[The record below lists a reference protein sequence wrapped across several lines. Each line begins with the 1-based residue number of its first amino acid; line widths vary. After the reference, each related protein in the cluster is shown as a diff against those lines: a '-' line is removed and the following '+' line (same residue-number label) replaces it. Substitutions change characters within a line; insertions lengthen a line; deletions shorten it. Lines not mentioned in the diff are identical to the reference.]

1 MSKANN
7 LLHIVD
13 FKTEQ
18 IIGVIKEQDYW
29 DDLRQWDLKDNKD
42 KFEFTTADGTKI
54 AASLIQQNLVV
65 KQTRDGTFVSYIIT
79 EVEQDTTG
87 RPKKI
92 YALGEHT
99 KLKKATVIK
108 PQTLQATTVNEST
121 NFALQGTEWKRGIT
135 EFVGIRTIHIK
146 DFTNPL
152 DLLKQIASTF
162 ELEIRFRTEILG
174 SFIVGRYVD
183 LVKKVGRDN
192 GKEFLLGKDVQG
204 IRRIENS
211 QDVVTALVGVGP
223 QNSETGEFLT
233 FEEINNGKLYVGNND
248 ALQRWSKDGKHL
260 FDIYSP
266 QTEDQDMTKQRL
278 KQLTEAELKKRIDSS
293 TSYEVSAVALEKVFG
308 LSHESVRKGD
318 KVRIK
323 DTGFSPPLFLEARLI
338 AADECDTDPSKDKY
352 IFGNYREIKDT
363 RSLIDRLYAQIM
375 GSLSNKA
382 SKELLDMLDK
392 KLQENVKET
401 EVIRKESEAA
411 KKIAEQ
417 VAENLKNNTV
427 YIIEGINP
435 PTANLKDRKT
445 LWQDIS
451 KGKPGILKLWKD
463 GKWDPVVPD
472 VESVKKETLEQVS
485 KDIESTK
492 SEINQ
497 KVQSVEGK
505 AQEIVKQ
512 ISDVQKQVND
522 KVDQTWINTQLKDK
536 ADKAGV
542 YTKDEIKDGFIGK
555 QIYETDKQGNVKK
568 FQEISTSFEQTNEA
582 IKSKAEK
589 QSVTDLGNNLSQVSK
604 VANEAKQT
612 AEGNTS
618 TITSVQATVN
628 KINDDVTNLLIDSG
642 TFEGAGVI
650 NVNFPERW
658 YLKGSGTKISA
669 DVFQGSAVFE
679 TQSSW
684 SGIGYNFK
692 DLINREVLKVGD
704 KVNFSFYA
712 RLKGLPAGETRPH
725 VFFFRGSASGTRWTD
740 LNSDWKRYS
749 VTFTINADM
758 MGTSGNVVES
768 FIRTEIE
775 ANTGATVWYQQSQ
788 PQLTI
793 GDKLYTW
800 RTAPEDNATIVKKS
814 NEIKQTV
821 DSNISTIQNIQKD
834 QGKLTERITKSEQTA
849 DGFKTSIES
858 LTKKDTDISNKLNT
872 VEQTVEGTKK
882 TISDVQQT
890 TNGLSKTTTEI
901 KEEAGKISTK
911 LEQVE
916 ARTVGG
922 ENWLINT
929 GRNQKPQ
936 TIGMSGG
943 ALVNKA
949 GQAFSEDYII
959 LECTDH
965 TDSFYQFHLD
975 NTKMGDYEKGKD
987 MTCSIDLQNDVPI
1000 DLIVFQFINGV
1011 WTENLYNRFLVANWS
1026 RRSFT
1031 FKIDERA
1038 TGWGLRLRFERNAN
1052 SKGKKVRFKKAKL
1065 EKGSVPTDFSKSTYE
1080 LEQSVDGIKET
1091 VTKVENNQNGFD
1103 KRVTAVEKTAEGISQ
1118 NVTKIQETQTAQ
1130 GKQIFEAQST
1140 IKQHSDALDLTVK
1153 MKDVENY
1160 VGGLGSINEI
1170 RDAGFTQG
1178 NKYWGW
1184 ATGHSIDPN
1193 LKYKGY
1199 NSFSMHTTGQAQDV
1213 WWGAFSQFIE
1223 CSPNEDIVIS
1233 AYFNTDGKVPIDNG
1247 VFIEM
1252 EFWQSNKTNRIST
1265 ARERVQIVNNTW
1277 IRAICT
1283 AKAPAGTGFV
1293 RFRPYVQRNGRAW
1306 FCMPMLQRGKVA
1318 TEFWLHPKDQT
1329 DADKMIEDIANRVAT
1344 KDYDK
1349 KTTEL
1354 ERLISANTEG
1364 IKLAAVKNEVY
1375 TKQQADGRY
1384 ADKAY
1389 VEKQEGRIEVT
1400 EKAITSTVQK
1410 GDIISAINQT
1420 AEKISIS
1427 VSKLDINA
1435 DTVVKW
1441 LTAKGID
1448 ADVIKISGDKVTIDK
1463 NGITAKM
1470 ADFFFEDERG
1480 QKFSVTPRKNLIP
1493 DHDFSHISFKNFNNY
1508 FLKIEYSPTW
1518 TIMSNPYIEK
1528 PVVNNYEPMVNPLR
1542 IDLSNWIRFTLF
1554 DGVKPGKKYTLSAHF
1569 RATTNDNRV
1578 NITNKP
1584 IMRAVFGKYNGDTPV
1599 ELGRASKTYDAP
1611 SIQTGKIVRYAL
1623 TFTVPSNYV
1632 EGNGYVYIDL
1642 FGEGLLNNMQAIA
1655 VSGVQLVEGDVPSV
1669 YNWDTT
1675 HGELVNGTL
1684 PFSTIALGTKDNV
1697 IYHNHVN
1704 KWNYMN
1710 APLEIISN
1718 GEMMA
1723 LVGDDRAGL
1732 SFYPRGGG
1740 ERRSYIG
1747 HIYNN
1752 ENRFRI
1758 ESKDP
1763 VATTQSIEC
1772 NGINVCGGYFGAN
1785 AGSIHY
1791 TNGSLGLGWYF
1802 HDGRWNYVDFTN
1814 MTSRT

>member
-392 KLQENVKET
+392 KLQENIKET

-427 YIIEGINP
+427 DIIEGVNP
-435 PTANLKDRKT
+435 PTENLKDRKT

-472 VESVKKETLEQVS
+472 VESVKKETWEQVN
-485 KDIESTK
+485 KGIQSTK
-492 SEINQ
+492 EELNKKVEEAQNETSGQFKQVKENLQEVSLTIKNVQNSQGEIN
-497 KVQSVEGK
+497 KTVSEMK
-505 AQEIVKQ
+505 
-512 ISDVQKQVND
+512 
-522 KVDQTWINTQLKDK
+522 
-536 ADKAGV
+536 
-542 YTKDEIKDGFIGK
+542 
-555 QIYETDKQGNVKK
+555 
-568 FQEISTSFEQTNEA
+568 QTNE
-582 IKSKAEK
+582 
-589 QSVTDLGNNLSQVSK
+589 G
-604 VANEAKQT
+604 
-612 AEGNTS
+612 
-618 TITSVQATVN
+618 
-628 KINDDVTNLLIDSG
+628 
-642 TFEGAGVI
+642 F
-650 NVNFPERW
+650 
-658 YLKGSGTKISA
+658 
-669 DVFQGSAVFE
+669 
-679 TQSSW
+679 
-684 SGIGYNFK
+684 
-692 DLINREVLKVGD
+692 
-704 KVNFSFYA
+704 
-712 RLKGLPAGETRPH
+712 
-725 VFFFRGSASGTRWTD
+725 
-740 LNSDWKRYS
+740 
-749 VTFTINADM
+749 
-758 MGTSGNVVES
+758 
-768 FIRTEIE
+768 
-775 ANTGATVWYQQSQ
+775 
-788 PQLTI
+788 
-793 GDKLYTW
+793 
-800 RTAPEDNATIVKKS
+800 
-814 NEIKQTV
+814 
-821 DSNISTIQNIQKD
+821 
-834 QGKLTERITKSEQTA
+834 TKSIA
-849 DGFKTSIES
+849 S
-858 LTKKDTDISNKLNT
+858 LTKKDGEITGKLNT
-872 VEQTVEGTKK
+872 VVETSEGTKK
-882 TISDVQQT
+882 IISEVQQT
-890 TNGLSKTTTEI
+890 TNDLKKTTTEI
-901 KEEAGKISTK
+901 TEKAGKISEK
-911 LEQVE
+911 LESVE
-916 ARTVGG
+916 KKVDNDKAGG
-922 ENWLINT
+922 RNLLLDSNVKYEKTDYLINQY
-929 GRNQKPQ
+929 N
-936 TIGMSGG
+936 S
-943 ALVNKA
+943 
-949 GQAFSEDYII
+949 
-959 LECTDH
+959 
-965 TDSFYQFHLD
+965 
-975 NTKMGDYEKGKD
+975 
-987 MTCSIDLQNDVPI
+987 
-1000 DLIVFQFINGV
+1000 
-1011 WTENLYNRFLVANWS
+1011 TENFSTGEEY
-1026 RRSFT
+1026 T
-1031 FKIDERA
+1031 FVI
-1038 TGWGLRLRFERNAN
+1038 
-1052 SKGKKVRFKKAKL
+1052 
-1065 EKGSVPTDFSKSTYE
+1065 KGSVLQGQKFGIWQNGGSNNVGYATNLYANGITYVTFKAVATTSGNERKLSLYNFPSNTTKAVVEWVALYKGNKPQDWTPAPENQVTTDDFTKKTTEIEKS
-1080 LEQSVDGIKET
+1080 VNGIKET
-1091 VTKVENNQNGFD
+1091 VTKVDNNQSGFD
-1103 KRVTAVEKTAEGISQ
+1103 KRVTAVEKTAEGVSQ
-1118 NVTKIQETQTAQ
+1118 NVGKLQETQTAQ
-1130 GKQIFEAQST
+1130 GKQISDAQST
-1140 IKQHSDALDLTVK
+1140 IKQHSDALQMAVK

-1160 VGGLGSINEI
+1160 VGGIGSINEI

-1199 NSFSMHTTGQAQDV
+1199 NSFSMNTTGQTQDV
-1213 WWGAFSQFIE
+1213 WWGAFSQFID
-1223 CSPNEDIVIS
+1223 CSPNEDIVTS

-1247 VFIEM
+1247 VFIEL
-1252 EFWQSNKTNRIST
+1252 EFWQSNKATRIST
-1265 ARERVQIVNNTW
+1265 ARERVQIINNTW
-1277 IRAICT
+1277 VRAICT

-1354 ERLISANTEG
+1354 ERLISANAEG

-1623 TFTVPSNYV
+1623 TFTVPNNYV

-1684 PFSTIALGTKDNV
+1684 PFSTIALGTRDNT
-1697 IYHNHVN
+1697 IRYNHVN
-1704 KWNYMN
+1704 GWNYMN
-1710 APLEIISN
+1710 APLEIVSN

-1723 LVGDDRAGL
+1723 LVGTDRAGL

-1747 HIYNN
+1747 HLYNN

>member
-18 IIGVIKEQDYW
+18 IIGVLKEQHYW
-29 DDLRQWDLKDNKD
+29 DDKRQWELKNNVD
-42 KFEFTTADGTKI
+42 KLEFTVSDGTKES
-54 AASLIQQNLVV
+54 AKLMQQNLIV

-87 RPKKI
+87 RPKKV

-108 PQTLQATTVNEST
+108 PQTLQAST
-121 NFALQGTEWKRGIT
+121 INQSVDFALEGTEWKRGIT
-135 EFVGIRTIHIK
+135 EYSGIRTINIK

-162 ELEIRFRTEILG
+162 ELEIRFKTEILG

-183 LVKKVGRDN
+183 LVKKDGRDN
-192 GKEFLLGKDVQG
+192 GKEFVLGKDVQG
-204 IRRIENS
+204 IRRIESS

-233 FEEINNGKLYVGNND
+233 FEDINNGKLYVGNND

-293 TSYEVSAVALEKVFG
+293 TSYEVNAVALEEVFG

-318 KVRIK
+318 TVRIK

-352 IFGNYREIKDT
+352 IFGNYREIQDT
-363 RSLIDRLYAQIM
+363 RSLIDRLYAQII

-401 EVIRKESEAA
+401 ETIRKESEAA

-427 YIIEGINP
+427 DIIEGINP

-445 LWQDIS
+445 LWQDIG

-472 VESVKKETLEQVS
+472 VESVKKETLTQVS
-485 KDIESTK
+485 KDIEATK
-492 SEINQ
+492 SELNQ
-497 KVQSVEGK
+497 KVQEVQKQATGQFNE
-505 AQEIVKQ
+505 VKESLQ
-512 ISDVQKQVND
+512 GVSRTISDVQN
-522 KVDQTWINTQLKDK
+522 
-536 ADKAGV
+536 
-542 YTKDEIKDGFIGK
+542 
-555 QIYETDKQGNVKK
+555 KQGEIDKK
-568 FQEISTSFEQTNEA
+568 VTKFEQ
-582 IKSKAEK
+582 
-589 QSVTDLGNNLSQVSK
+589 
-604 VANEAKQT
+604 
-612 AEGNTS
+612 
-618 TITSVQATVN
+618 
-628 KINDDVTNLLIDSG
+628 
-642 TFEGAGVI
+642 
-650 NVNFPERW
+650 
-658 YLKGSGTKISA
+658 
-669 DVFQGSAVFE
+669 
-679 TQSSW
+679 
-684 SGIGYNFK
+684 
-692 DLINREVLKVGD
+692 
-704 KVNFSFYA
+704 
-712 RLKGLPAGETRPH
+712 
-725 VFFFRGSASGTRWTD
+725 
-740 LNSDWKRYS
+740 
-749 VTFTINADM
+749 
-758 MGTSGNVVES
+758 
-768 FIRTEIE
+768 
-775 ANTGATVWYQQSQ
+775 
-788 PQLTI
+788 
-793 GDKLYTW
+793 
-800 RTAPEDNATIVKKS
+800 
-814 NEIKQTV
+814 
-821 DSNISTIQNIQKD
+821 DSN
-834 QGKLTERITKSEQTA
+834 
-849 DGFKTSIES
+849 GFKLSIES

-901 KEEAGKISTK
+901 KEEAGNISTK

-929 GRNQKPQ
+929 GPNERPQ
-936 TIGMSGG
+936 TIGMIGG
-943 ALVNKA
+943 AVLNKVTSFVQPGEYVA
-949 GQAFSEDYII
+949 I
-959 LECTDH
+959 ECQDH
-965 TDSFYQFHLD
+965 TDAFYQFHLD
-975 NTKMGDYEKGKD
+975 NTKIGDFEKGKD
-987 MTCSIDLQNDVPI
+987 ITISLDLQNDVLLDFI
-1000 DLIVFQFINGV
+1000 LFQYINGS
-1011 WTENLYNRFLVANWS
+1011 WS
-1026 RRSFT
+1026 ESVQKPVPAKDWRRESWT
-1031 FKIDERA
+1031 FKIDVRA
-1038 TGWGLRLRFERNAN
+1038 TGWGFRIRFARNEA
-1052 SKGKKVRFKKAKL
+1052 SKGKRFRFKKAKL

-1080 LEQSVDGIKET
+1080 LEQSVTGIKET
-1091 VTKVENNQNGFD
+1091 VTKVDNNQSGFD
-1103 KRVTAVEKTAEGISQ
+1103 KRVTAVEKTADGVSQ
-1118 NVTKIQETQTAQ
+1118 NVGKLLETQTAQ
-1130 GKQIFEAQST
+1130 GKQISDAQST
-1140 IKQHSDALDLTVK
+1140 IKQHSNALDLTVK

-1199 NSFSMHTTGQAQDV
+1199 NSFSMNTTGQIQDV
-1213 WWGAFSQFIE
+1213 WWGAFSQFID
-1223 CSPNEDIVIS
+1223 CFPNEDIVTS

-1247 VFIEM
+1247 VFIEL
-1252 EFWQSNKTNRIST
+1252 EFWQSNKTTRIST
-1265 ARERVQIVNNTW
+1265 ARERVQIINNTW
-1277 IRAICT
+1277 VRAICT

-1349 KTTEL
+1349 KVTEL
-1354 ERLISANTEG
+1354 ERSISATEKGVSIITGKQETFMNETYNAYVKKTESRLEVLDEG
-1364 IKLAAVKNEVY
+1364 ILAQILKDGIMTSINMSPGTVTIDAQKLN
-1375 TKQQADGRY
+1375 
-1384 ADKAY
+1384 
-1389 VEKQEGRIEVT
+1389 
-1400 EKAITSTVQK
+1400 
-1410 GDIISAINQT
+1410 
-1420 AEKISIS
+1420 
-1427 VSKLDINA
+1427 INA
-1435 DTVVKW
+1435 DTIVKW
-1441 LTAKGID
+1441 LTAKGIN

-1493 DHDFSHISFKNFNNY
+1493 DHDFSHISFQTFNNY

-1528 PVVNNYEPMVNPLR
+1528 PVVNNYEPMVNPMR

-1675 HGELVNGTL
+1675 HGQLVNGTL

-1723 LVGDDRAGL
+1723 LVGTDRAGL

-1763 VATTQSIEC
+1763 IATTQSIEC
-1772 NGINVCGGYFGAN
+1772 NGINVGGGYFGFN

-1802 HDGRWNYVDFTN
+1802 HDGRWNYVNFTN

>member
-29 DDLRQWDLKDNKD
+29 DDLRQWELKDNKD
-42 KFEFTTADGTKI
+42 KFEFATADGTKI

-79 EVEQDTTG
+79 EVEQDSTG

-121 NFALQGTEWKRGIT
+121 DFALQGTEWKRGIT
-135 EFVGIRTIHIK
+135 KFVGIRTIHIK
-146 DFTNPL
+146 NFTNPL

-162 ELEIRFRTEILG
+162 ELEIRFRTEIMG
-174 SFIVGRYVD
+174 SFIVGRYID

-318 KVRIK
+318 TVRIK

-427 YIIEGINP
+427 DIIEGVNP

-463 GKWDPVVPD
+463 GKWDPVIPD
-472 VESVKKETLEQVS
+472 VESVKKETLAQVS
-485 KDIESTK
+485 KDIEATK
-492 SEINQ
+492 SELNQ
-497 KVQSVEGK
+497 KVQE
-505 AQEIVKQ
+505 AQKQATGQFNEVKESLQ
-512 ISDVQKQVND
+512 GVSRTISDVQN
-522 KVDQTWINTQLKDK
+522 
-536 ADKAGV
+536 
-542 YTKDEIKDGFIGK
+542 
-555 QIYETDKQGNVKK
+555 KQGEIDKK
-568 FQEISTSFEQTNEA
+568 VTKFEQ
-582 IKSKAEK
+582 
-589 QSVTDLGNNLSQVSK
+589 
-604 VANEAKQT
+604 
-612 AEGNTS
+612 
-618 TITSVQATVN
+618 
-628 KINDDVTNLLIDSG
+628 
-642 TFEGAGVI
+642 
-650 NVNFPERW
+650 
-658 YLKGSGTKISA
+658 
-669 DVFQGSAVFE
+669 
-679 TQSSW
+679 
-684 SGIGYNFK
+684 
-692 DLINREVLKVGD
+692 
-704 KVNFSFYA
+704 
-712 RLKGLPAGETRPH
+712 
-725 VFFFRGSASGTRWTD
+725 
-740 LNSDWKRYS
+740 
-749 VTFTINADM
+749 
-758 MGTSGNVVES
+758 
-768 FIRTEIE
+768 
-775 ANTGATVWYQQSQ
+775 
-788 PQLTI
+788 
-793 GDKLYTW
+793 
-800 RTAPEDNATIVKKS
+800 
-814 NEIKQTV
+814 
-821 DSNISTIQNIQKD
+821 DSN
-834 QGKLTERITKSEQTA
+834 
-849 DGFKTSIES
+849 GFKLSIES

-890 TNGLSKTTTEI
+890 ANDLKKTTTEI
-901 KEEAGKISTK
+901 KEQAGKISEKLTTVETK
-911 LEQVE
+911 VNNDK
-916 ARTVGG
+916 AGG
-922 ENWLINT
+922 RNLLLDSNVKYEKTDYLIN
-929 GRNQKPQ
+929 QY
-936 TIGMSGG
+936 S
-943 ALVNKA
+943 L
-949 GQAFSEDYII
+949 
-959 LECTDH
+959 
-965 TDSFYQFHLD
+965 
-975 NTKMGDYEKGKD
+975 
-987 MTCSIDLQNDVPI
+987 
-1000 DLIVFQFINGV
+1000 
-1011 WTENLYNRFLVANWS
+1011 TENFSTGEEY
-1026 RRSFT
+1026 T
-1031 FKIDERA
+1031 FVI
-1038 TGWGLRLRFERNAN
+1038 
-1052 SKGKKVRFKKAKL
+1052 
-1065 EKGSVPTDFSKSTYE
+1065 KGSVLQGQKFGIWQNGGSNNVGYATSVYANGITYVTFKAVAATGGNERKLSLYNFPSNTTKAVVEWVALYKGNKPQDWTPAPENQVTNDEFTKKATEIEKS
-1080 LEQSVDGIKET
+1080 VNGIKET
-1091 VTKVENNQNGFD
+1091 VTKVDNNQSGFD
-1103 KRVTAVEKTAEGISQ
+1103 KRVTAVEKTAEGVSQ
-1118 NVTKIQETQTAQ
+1118 NVGKLQETQTAQ
-1130 GKQIFEAQST
+1130 GKQISDAQST
-1140 IKQHSDALDLTVK
+1140 IKQHSDALEMAVK

-1160 VGGLGSINEI
+1160 VGGIGSINEI

-1199 NSFSMHTTGQAQDV
+1199 NSFSMNTTGQTQDV
-1213 WWGAFSQFIE
+1213 WWGAFSQFID
-1223 CSPNEDIVIS
+1223 CSPNEDIVTS

-1247 VFIEM
+1247 VFIEL
-1252 EFWQSNKTNRIST
+1252 EFWQSNKATRIST
-1265 ARERVQIVNNTW
+1265 ARERVQIINNTW
-1277 IRAICT
+1277 VRAICT

-1329 DADKMIEDIANRVAT
+1329 NVDKMIEDIADKVAT
-1344 KDYDK
+1344 QDYNK

-1354 ERLISANTEG
+1354 ERLISANAQG
-1364 IKLAAVKNEVY
+1364 ISLAAVKTEVY

-1389 VEKQEGRIEVT
+1389 VEKQAGRIDVT

-1493 DHDFSHISFKNFNNY
+1493 DHDFSHISFNTFNNY

-1528 PVVNNYEPMVNPLR
+1528 PVVNNYEPMVNPMR

-1584 IMRAVFGKYNGDTPV
+1584 IMRAVFGKYNGDTPM

-1642 FGEGLLNNMQAIA
+1642 FGEGLINNMQAIA

-1684 PFSTIALGTKDNV
+1684 PFSTIALGTRDNT
-1697 IYHNHVN
+1697 IRYNHVN
-1704 KWNYMN
+1704 GWNYMN
-1710 APLEIISN
+1710 APLEIVSN

-1723 LVGDDRAGL
+1723 LVGTDRAGL

-1747 HIYNN
+1747 HLYNN

>member
-1 MSKANN
+1 MSKTNN
-7 LLHIVD
+7 LHIVD

-29 DDLRQWDLKDNKD
+29 DDLRQWELKDNKD

-121 NFALQGTEWKRGIT
+121 DFALLGTEWKRGIT

-162 ELEIRFRTEILG
+162 ELEIRLRTEIMG

-183 LVKKVGRDN
+183 VIKKVGRDN

-233 FEEINNGKLYVGNND
+233 FEDINDGKLYVGNND

-278 KQLTEAELKKRIDSS
+278 KQLTEAEVKKRIDSS
-293 TSYEVSAVALEKVFG
+293 TSYEVNAVALEKVFG

-318 KVRIK
+318 TVRIK

-352 IFGNYREIKDT
+352 IFGNYREMKDT

-382 SKELLDMLDK
+382 SKELLDLLDK
-392 KLQENVKET
+392 KLQENVTET

-427 YIIEGINP
+427 DIIEGVNP
-435 PTANLKDRKT
+435 PTENVKDRKT

-463 GKWDPVVPD
+463 GKWNPVVPD

-485 KDIESTK
+485 KDIETTK
-492 SEINQ
+492 SELNQ
-497 KVQSVEGK
+497 KVQE
-505 AQEIVKQ
+505 AQKQATGQFNEVKESLQ
-512 ISDVQKQVND
+512 GVSRTISDVQNEQGEID
-522 KVDQTWINTQLKDK
+522 KKV
-536 ADKAGV
+536 
-542 YTKDEIKDGFIGK
+542 TK
-555 QIYETDKQGNVKK
+555 
-568 FQEISTSFEQTNEA
+568 FEQ
-582 IKSKAEK
+582 
-589 QSVTDLGNNLSQVSK
+589 
-604 VANEAKQT
+604 
-612 AEGNTS
+612 
-618 TITSVQATVN
+618 
-628 KINDDVTNLLIDSG
+628 DS
-642 TFEGAGVI
+642 
-650 NVNFPERW
+650 
-658 YLKGSGTKISA
+658 S
-669 DVFQGSAVFE
+669 
-679 TQSSW
+679 
-684 SGIGYNFK
+684 
-692 DLINREVLKVGD
+692 
-704 KVNFSFYA
+704 
-712 RLKGLPAGETRPH
+712 
-725 VFFFRGSASGTRWTD
+725 
-740 LNSDWKRYS
+740 
-749 VTFTINADM
+749 
-758 MGTSGNVVES
+758 
-768 FIRTEIE
+768 
-775 ANTGATVWYQQSQ
+775 
-788 PQLTI
+788 
-793 GDKLYTW
+793 
-800 RTAPEDNATIVKKS
+800 
-814 NEIKQTV
+814 
-821 DSNISTIQNIQKD
+821 
-834 QGKLTERITKSEQTA
+834 
-849 DGFKTSIES
+849 GFKQSIES
-858 LTKKDTDISNKLNT
+858 LTKKDSEISNKLNT
-872 VEQTVEGTKK
+872 VESTVDGNKKLITSVEKKVDGIDSDVTNLMAGTKELVTPVYFKGGTVKLSQEKFSGNAVVDITGAWHGLSYHIVNLVKPNKIKIGDKVTYSVWARLKDAPDGVKAQHSIYDGLGFAFELPNVDNQWKQFFGTFTVEKKHMEATDQLIRVEPWEWSGGGDRKYIYQQSSPMISVTTKVYPWRPAPEDIGDGNVLTK
-882 TISDVQQT
+882 M
-890 TNGLSKTTTEI
+890 TTEI
-901 KEEAGKISTK
+901 KEQAGKISEKLTSVETK
-911 LEQVE
+911 
-916 ARTVGG
+916 A
-922 ENWLINT
+922 NT
-929 GRNQKPQ
+929 L
-936 TIGMSGG
+936 T
-943 ALVNKA
+943 NKTN
-949 GQAFSEDYII
+949 EI
-959 LECTDH
+959 
-965 TDSFYQFHLD
+965 
-975 NTKMGDYEKGKD
+975 EK
-987 MTCSIDLQNDVPI
+987 
-1000 DLIVFQFINGV
+1000 
-1011 WTENLYNRFLVANWS
+1011 
-1026 RRSFT
+1026 
-1031 FKIDERA
+1031 
-1038 TGWGLRLRFERNAN
+1038 
-1052 SKGKKVRFKKAKL
+1052 
-1065 EKGSVPTDFSKSTYE
+1065 
-1080 LEQSVDGIKET
+1080 SVDGIKET
-1091 VTKVENNQNGFD
+1091 VTKVENNQGGFD
-1103 KRVTAVEKTAEGISQ
+1103 KRVTAVEKTTEGISQ
-1118 NVTKIQETQTAQ
+1118 NVSKLQETQTTQ
-1130 GKQIFEAQST
+1130 GKQITEAQST
-1140 IKQHSDALDLTVK
+1140 IKQHSDALNLAVK
-1153 MKDVENY
+1153 MKDVEDY
-1160 VGGLGSINEI
+1160 VGGI
-1170 RDAGFTQG
+1170 G
-1178 NKYWGW
+1178 NQTVLRNVLWKSDTKYWQLTSN
-1184 ATGHSIDPN
+1184 AARDTQVT
-1193 LKYKGY
+1193 YKGCH
-1199 NSFSMHTTGQAQDV
+1199 SLSVITTGNASNLYK
-1213 WWGAFSQFIE
+1213 GASHDYINAGPGWNYVF
-1223 CSPNEDIVIS
+1223 S
-1233 AYFNTDGKVPIDNG
+1233 AYFYTDNKASIDVG
-1247 VFIEM
+1247 AAIEL
-1252 EFWQSNKTNRIST
+1252 QCYD
-1265 ARERVQIVNNTW
+1265 VNNKMIKNYLQEITISQGTW
-1277 IRAICT
+1277 IRT
-1283 AKAPAGTGFV
+1283 HVAGLLVEGTKKVKVLFWV
-1293 RFRPYVQRNGRAW
+1293 RKNGRLWMAQ
-1306 FCMPMLQRGKVA
+1306 PMLQIGEKPSSFMENPADIAGTDELIEEVGKKVA
-1318 TEFWLHPKDQT
+1318 TL
-1329 DADKMIEDIANRVAT
+1329 
-1344 KDYDK
+1344 DYNQ

-1354 ERLISANTEG
+1354 ERLISANAQG
-1364 IKLAAVKNEVY
+1364 ISLAAVKNEVY
-1375 TKQQADGRY
+1375 TKQQADGKY

-1389 VEKQEGRIEVT
+1389 VEKQAGRIDVT

-1420 AEKISIS
+1420 AEQIQID
-1427 VSKLDINA
+1427 VAKLKINA
-1435 DTVVKW
+1435 DTIVQW

-1470 ADFFFEDERG
+1470 ADFFFEDELG
-1480 QKFSVTPRKNLIP
+1480 QKFSVAPRKNLIP
-1493 DHDFSHISFKNFNNY
+1493 DHDFSHISFNTVNNN

-1528 PVVNNYEPMVNPLR
+1528 PVVNNYEPMVNPMR

-1554 DGVKPGKKYTLSAHF
+1554 EGVKPGKKYTLSAHF

-1623 TFTVPSNYV
+1623 TFIVPSNYV

-1675 HGELVNGTL
+1675 HGQLVNGTL

-1710 APLEIISN
+1710 APIEIISN

-1723 LVGDDRAGL
+1723 LVGTDRAGL

-1772 NGINVCGGYFGAN
+1772 NGINVGGGYFGAN

-1802 HDGRWNYVDFTN
+1802 HDGRWNYVNFTN

>member
-1 MSKANN
+1 MSKTNN

-18 IIGVIKEQDYW
+18 IIGVIKERDYW
-29 DDLRQWDLKDNKD
+29 DDLRQWELKDNKD

-79 EVEQDTTG
+79 EVEQDSTG

-108 PQTLQATTVNEST
+108 PQTLQATTINEST
-121 NFALQGTEWKRGIT
+121 DFALQGTEWKRGIT

-183 LVKKVGRDN
+183 VIKKVGRDN

-260 FDIYSP
+260 FDMYSP

-318 KVRIK
+318 TVRIK

-352 IFGNYREIKDT
+352 IFGNYREIQDT

-375 GSLSNKA
+375 DSLSNKA
-382 SKELLDMLDK
+382 SKELLDALDK

-401 EVIRKESEAA
+401 ETIRKESEAA

-427 YIIEGINP
+427 DIIEGVNP

-451 KGKPGILKLWKD
+451 KDKPGILKLWKD
-463 GKWDPVVPD
+463 GKWDPVIPD
-472 VESVKKETLEQVS
+472 VESVKKETLEQVN
-485 KDIESTK
+485 KDIQSTK
-492 SEINQ
+492 EELNKKVEEAQNETSGQFKQVKENLQEVSLTIKNVQNSQGEIN
-497 KVQSVEGK
+497 KTVSEMK
-505 AQEIVKQ
+505 
-512 ISDVQKQVND
+512 
-522 KVDQTWINTQLKDK
+522 
-536 ADKAGV
+536 
-542 YTKDEIKDGFIGK
+542 
-555 QIYETDKQGNVKK
+555 
-568 FQEISTSFEQTNEA
+568 QTNE
-582 IKSKAEK
+582 
-589 QSVTDLGNNLSQVSK
+589 G
-604 VANEAKQT
+604 
-612 AEGNTS
+612 
-618 TITSVQATVN
+618 
-628 KINDDVTNLLIDSG
+628 
-642 TFEGAGVI
+642 F
-650 NVNFPERW
+650 
-658 YLKGSGTKISA
+658 
-669 DVFQGSAVFE
+669 
-679 TQSSW
+679 
-684 SGIGYNFK
+684 
-692 DLINREVLKVGD
+692 
-704 KVNFSFYA
+704 
-712 RLKGLPAGETRPH
+712 
-725 VFFFRGSASGTRWTD
+725 
-740 LNSDWKRYS
+740 
-749 VTFTINADM
+749 
-758 MGTSGNVVES
+758 
-768 FIRTEIE
+768 
-775 ANTGATVWYQQSQ
+775 
-788 PQLTI
+788 
-793 GDKLYTW
+793 
-800 RTAPEDNATIVKKS
+800 
-814 NEIKQTV
+814 
-821 DSNISTIQNIQKD
+821 
-834 QGKLTERITKSEQTA
+834 TKSIA
-849 DGFKTSIES
+849 S
-858 LTKKDTDISNKLNT
+858 LTKKDGEITEKLNT
-872 VEQTVEGTKK
+872 VVETSEGTKK
-882 TISDVQQT
+882 IISEVQQT
-890 TNGLSKTTTEI
+890 TNDLKKTTTEI
-901 KEEAGKISTK
+901 TEKAGKISEK
-911 LEQVE
+911 LESVE
-916 ARTVGG
+916 KKVDNDKTGG
-922 ENWLINT
+922 RNLLLDSNVKYEKTDYLIN
-929 GRNQKPQ
+929 QY
-936 TIGMSGG
+936 S
-943 ALVNKA
+943 L
-949 GQAFSEDYII
+949 
-959 LECTDH
+959 
-965 TDSFYQFHLD
+965 
-975 NTKMGDYEKGKD
+975 
-987 MTCSIDLQNDVPI
+987 
-1000 DLIVFQFINGV
+1000 
-1011 WTENLYNRFLVANWS
+1011 TENFSTGEEY
-1026 RRSFT
+1026 T
-1031 FKIDERA
+1031 FVI
-1038 TGWGLRLRFERNAN
+1038 
-1052 SKGKKVRFKKAKL
+1052 
-1065 EKGSVPTDFSKSTYE
+1065 KGSVLQGQKFGIWQNGGSNNVGYATSVYANGITYITFKAVAATGGNERKLSLYNSPSNTTKAVVEWVALYKGNKPQDWTPAPENQVTIDDFTKKTTEIEKS
-1080 LEQSVDGIKET
+1080 VNGIKET
-1091 VTKVENNQNGFD
+1091 VTKVENNQGGFD
-1103 KRVTAVEKTAEGISQ
+1103 KRVATVEKTADNIKQ
-1118 NVTKIQETQTAQ
+1118 NVSSLQEIQTNQ
-1130 GKQIFEAQST
+1130 GKQLQDAKAGWETTAKSLEGKVE
-1140 IKQHSDALDLTVK
+1140 IKQ
-1153 MKDVENY
+1153 VEDY
-1160 VGGLGSINEI
+1160 VGGLGTVNEL
-1170 RDAGFTQG
+1170 RDADFKLGQ
-1178 NKYWGW
+1178 KYWLWNSGNG
-1184 ATGHSIDPN
+1184 AVGSVDAN
-1193 LKYKGY
+1193 LKYKGM
-1199 NSFSMHTTGQAQDV
+1199 NTFSITVTGQTQDR
-1213 WWGAFSQFIE
+1213 WWGLTNQFIE
-1223 CSPNEDIVIS
+1223 CQVNEEFVAS
-1233 AYFNTDGKVPIDNG
+1233 GYFNTDGKTPIDG
-1247 VFIEM
+1247 GAFLEIE
-1252 EFWQSNKTNRIST
+1252 WWTADKKTRIKT
-1265 ARERVQIVNNTW
+1265 ARTNIKVVNNMW
-1277 IRAICT
+1277 VRAVCT
-1283 AKAPAGTGFV
+1283 DKAPANASFV
-1293 RFRPYVQRNGRAW
+1293 RWRYYVTRNGRLWCAT
-1306 FCMPMLQRGKVA
+1306 PMLQRGTIA
-1318 TEFWLHPKDQT
+1318 SEFWLHPKDQT
-1329 DADKMIEDIANRVAT
+1329 DADKMIEEIADKVAT
-1344 KDYDK
+1344 KDYEK
-1349 KTTEL
+1349 KVTEL
-1354 ERLISANTEG
+1354 ERSVTANEKGVTIISGKQESFINETYNAYVKKTESRLEVLDEG
-1364 IKLAAVKNEVY
+1364 ILAQILK
-1375 TKQQADGRY
+1375 DGIMTSINMSPG
-1384 ADKAY
+1384 K
-1389 VEKQEGRIEVT
+1389 VT
-1400 EKAITSTVQK
+1400 I
-1410 GDIISAINQT
+1410 D
-1420 AEKISIS
+1420 AEK
-1427 VSKLDINA
+1427 LNINA
-1435 DTVVKW
+1435 DTIVKW
-1441 LTAKGID
+1441 LTAKGIN

-1493 DHDFSHISFKNFNNY
+1493 DHDFSHISFTTVNNN

-1518 TIMSNPYIEK
+1518 TIMSSPYIEK
-1528 PVVNNYEPMVNPLR
+1528 PVVNNYEPMVNPMR
-1542 IDLSNWIRFTLF
+1542 IDLGNWIRFTLF
-1554 DGVKPGKKYTLSAHF
+1554 EGVKPGKKYTLSAHF

-1623 TFTVPSNYV
+1623 TFIVPSNYV

-1675 HGELVNGTL
+1675 HGQLVNGTL

-1710 APLEIISN
+1710 APLELISN

-1723 LVGDDRAGL
+1723 LVGTDRAGL

-1747 HIYNN
+1747 HLYNN

-1785 AGSIHY
+1785 PGSIHY

-1802 HDGRWNYVDFTN
+1802 HDGRWNYVDFTK

>member
-13 FKTEQ
+13 FKTEK
-18 IIGVIKEQDYW
+18 IIGVIQEKDYW
-29 DDLRQWDLKDNKD
+29 NDIRQWELKNNIDQL
-42 KFEFTTADGTKI
+42 EFNTMDGTKI
-54 AASLIQQNLVV
+54 SASLVQQNLIV
-65 KQTRDGTFVSYIIT
+65 KQTRDGTFVSYVIT
-79 EVEQDTTG
+79 EAEQDSVEHS
-87 RPKKI
+87 KKI
-92 YALGEHT
+92 HALGEHT
-99 KLKKATVIK
+99 KLKKAAVIK
-108 PQTLQATTVNEST
+108 PQTLQAST
-121 NFALQGTEWKRGIT
+121 INQSVDFALEGTEWKRGDS
-135 EFVGIRTIHIK
+135 EYSGIRTIHIK

-152 DLLKQIASTF
+152 DFLKQIASTF

-183 LVKKVGRDN
+183 LIKKIGRDN
-192 GKEFLLGKDVQG
+192 GKEFVLGKDVQG

-211 QDVVTALVGVGP
+211 QNVVTALVGVGP
-223 QNSETGEFLT
+223 SKENPDTGKEEFLT
-233 FEEINNGKLYVGNND
+233 FEDINGGKLYVGNND

-293 TSYEVSAVALEKVFG
+293 TLYEVDAVALEKVFG
-308 LSHESVRKGD
+308 LSHEAVRKGD
-318 KVRIK
+318 TVRIK

-352 IFGNYREIKDT
+352 IFGDYREIQDT

-417 VAENLKNNTV
+417 VAENSKNNTV
-427 YIIEGINP
+427 DIIEGVNP
-435 PTANLKDRKT
+435 PTENLKNRKT

-463 GKWDPVVPD
+463 GKWDSVVPD

-485 KDIESTK
+485 KDIETTK
-492 SEINQ
+492 SALNQ
-497 KVQSVEGK
+497 KVQE
-505 AQEIVKQ
+505 AQKQATGQFNEVKENLQ
-512 ISDVQKQVND
+512 VVSRTISDVQN
-522 KVDQTWINTQLKDK
+522 
-536 ADKAGV
+536 
-542 YTKDEIKDGFIGK
+542 
-555 QIYETDKQGNVKK
+555 KQGEIDKK
-568 FQEISTSFEQTNEA
+568 VTKFEQ
-582 IKSKAEK
+582 
-589 QSVTDLGNNLSQVSK
+589 
-604 VANEAKQT
+604 
-612 AEGNTS
+612 
-618 TITSVQATVN
+618 
-628 KINDDVTNLLIDSG
+628 
-642 TFEGAGVI
+642 
-650 NVNFPERW
+650 
-658 YLKGSGTKISA
+658 
-669 DVFQGSAVFE
+669 
-679 TQSSW
+679 
-684 SGIGYNFK
+684 
-692 DLINREVLKVGD
+692 
-704 KVNFSFYA
+704 
-712 RLKGLPAGETRPH
+712 
-725 VFFFRGSASGTRWTD
+725 
-740 LNSDWKRYS
+740 
-749 VTFTINADM
+749 
-758 MGTSGNVVES
+758 
-768 FIRTEIE
+768 
-775 ANTGATVWYQQSQ
+775 
-788 PQLTI
+788 
-793 GDKLYTW
+793 
-800 RTAPEDNATIVKKS
+800 
-814 NEIKQTV
+814 
-821 DSNISTIQNIQKD
+821 DSN
-834 QGKLTERITKSEQTA
+834 
-849 DGFKTSIES
+849 GFKLSIES

-882 TISDVQQT
+882 TMSDVQQT
-890 TNGLSKTTTEI
+890 ANDLKKTTTEI
-901 KEEAGKISTK
+901 KEQAGKISEK
-911 LEQVE
+911 LTSVE
-916 ARTVGG
+916 KQA
-922 ENWLINT
+922 NT
-929 GRNQKPQ
+929 L
-936 TIGMSGG
+936 
-943 ALVNKA
+943 ANKTT
-949 GQAFSEDYII
+949 EI
-959 LECTDH
+959 
-965 TDSFYQFHLD
+965 
-975 NTKMGDYEKGKD
+975 EK
-987 MTCSIDLQNDVPI
+987 
-1000 DLIVFQFINGV
+1000 
-1011 WTENLYNRFLVANWS
+1011 
-1026 RRSFT
+1026 
-1031 FKIDERA
+1031 
-1038 TGWGLRLRFERNAN
+1038 
-1052 SKGKKVRFKKAKL
+1052 
-1065 EKGSVPTDFSKSTYE
+1065 
-1080 LEQSVDGIKET
+1080 SVDGVKTT
-1091 VTKVENNQNGFD
+1091 VSNVKNSQVGFEKRMSNVEQTASGLSTSVNQL
-1103 KRVTAVEKTAEGISQ
+1103 
-1118 NVTKIQETQTAQ
+1118 TQTQMTQ
-1130 GKQIFEAQST
+1130 GKQITDANTKIEQQAQAIKAKVE
-1140 IKQHSDALDLTVK
+1140 IKQ
-1153 MKDVENY
+1153 VEDY
-1160 VGGLGSINEI
+1160 VGGFQIPE
-1170 RDAGFTQG
+1170 
-1178 NKYWGW
+1178 
-1184 ATGHSIDPN
+1184 
-1193 LKYKGY
+1193 LKNTVTK
-1199 NSFSMHTTGQAQDV
+1199 NAQDLM
-1213 WWGAFSQFIE
+1213 GE
-1223 CSPNEDIVIS
+1223 IS
-1233 AYFNTDGKVPIDNG
+1233 K
-1247 VFIEM
+1247 
-1252 EFWQSNKTNRIST
+1252 
-1265 ARERVQIVNNTW
+1265 
-1277 IRAICT
+1277 
-1283 AKAPAGTGFV
+1283 
-1293 RFRPYVQRNGRAW
+1293 
-1306 FCMPMLQRGKVA
+1306 KVA
-1318 TEFWLHPKDQT
+1318 TQ
-1329 DADKMIEDIANRVAT
+1329 
-1344 KDYDK
+1344 DYNK

-1354 ERLISANTEG
+1354 ERLISANAEG
-1364 IKLAAVKNEVY
+1364 IKLAAIKTEVY

-1389 VEKQEGRIEVT
+1389 VEKQEGRIDVT

-1420 AEKISIS
+1420 AEKIAIS

-1493 DHDFSHISFKNFNNY
+1493 DHDFSHISFNTFNNY

-1528 PVVNNYEPMVNPLR
+1528 PVVNNYEPMVNPMR

-1554 DGVKPGKKYTLSAHF
+1554 EGVKPGKKYTLSAHF

>member
-1 MSKANN
+1 MSKTNN

-29 DDLRQWDLKDNKD
+29 DDLRQWELKDNKD

-121 NFALQGTEWKRGIT
+121 DFALLGTEWKRGIT
-135 EFVGIRTIHIK
+135 EFSGVRTIHIK

-152 DLLKQIASTF
+152 DFLKQIASTF

-174 SFIVGRYVD
+174 SIIVGRYVD

-192 GKEFLLGKDVQG
+192 GKEFLLEKDVQG

-223 QNSETGEFLT
+223 SKENPATGKEEFLT
-233 FEEINNGKLYVGNND
+233 FEDINGGQLYVSNND

-266 QTEDQDMTKQRL
+266 QTEDQDMTKERL

-318 KVRIK
+318 TVRIK

-427 YIIEGINP
+427 DIIEGVNP

-463 GKWDPVVPD
+463 GKWDPVIPD
-472 VESVKKETLEQVS
+472 VEYVKKETLAQVS
-485 KDIESTK
+485 KDIEATK
-492 SEINQ
+492 SELNQ
-497 KVQSVEGK
+497 KVQE
-505 AQEIVKQ
+505 AQKQATGQFNEVKESLQ
-512 ISDVQKQVND
+512 GVSRTISDVQN
-522 KVDQTWINTQLKDK
+522 
-536 ADKAGV
+536 
-542 YTKDEIKDGFIGK
+542 
-555 QIYETDKQGNVKK
+555 KQGEIDKK
-568 FQEISTSFEQTNEA
+568 VTKFEQ
-582 IKSKAEK
+582 
-589 QSVTDLGNNLSQVSK
+589 
-604 VANEAKQT
+604 
-612 AEGNTS
+612 
-618 TITSVQATVN
+618 
-628 KINDDVTNLLIDSG
+628 
-642 TFEGAGVI
+642 
-650 NVNFPERW
+650 
-658 YLKGSGTKISA
+658 
-669 DVFQGSAVFE
+669 
-679 TQSSW
+679 
-684 SGIGYNFK
+684 
-692 DLINREVLKVGD
+692 
-704 KVNFSFYA
+704 
-712 RLKGLPAGETRPH
+712 
-725 VFFFRGSASGTRWTD
+725 
-740 LNSDWKRYS
+740 
-749 VTFTINADM
+749 
-758 MGTSGNVVES
+758 
-768 FIRTEIE
+768 
-775 ANTGATVWYQQSQ
+775 
-788 PQLTI
+788 
-793 GDKLYTW
+793 
-800 RTAPEDNATIVKKS
+800 
-814 NEIKQTV
+814 
-821 DSNISTIQNIQKD
+821 DSN
-834 QGKLTERITKSEQTA
+834 
-849 DGFKTSIES
+849 GFKLSIES

-890 TNGLSKTTTEI
+890 ANDLKKTTTEI
-901 KEEAGKISTK
+901 KEQAGKISEK
-911 LEQVE
+911 LTSVE
-916 ARTVGG
+916 KQA
-922 ENWLINT
+922 NT
-929 GRNQKPQ
+929 L
-936 TIGMSGG
+936 T
-943 ALVNKA
+943 NKTT
-949 GQAFSEDYII
+949 EI
-959 LECTDH
+959 
-965 TDSFYQFHLD
+965 
-975 NTKMGDYEKGKD
+975 EK
-987 MTCSIDLQNDVPI
+987 
-1000 DLIVFQFINGV
+1000 
-1011 WTENLYNRFLVANWS
+1011 
-1026 RRSFT
+1026 
-1031 FKIDERA
+1031 
-1038 TGWGLRLRFERNAN
+1038 
-1052 SKGKKVRFKKAKL
+1052 
-1065 EKGSVPTDFSKSTYE
+1065 
-1080 LEQSVDGIKET
+1080 SVDGIRET
-1091 VTKVENNQNGFD
+1091 VTKVENKQGGFD

-1118 NVTKIQETQTAQ
+1118 NVSKIQETQTAQ
-1130 GKQIFEAQST
+1130 GKQISDAQTT
-1140 IKQHSDALDLTVK
+1140 IKQHSDALDLSVK

-1160 VGGLGSINEI
+1160 VGGIGSINEI
-1170 RDAGFTQG
+1170 RNAGLELG
-1178 NKYWGW
+1178 NKYW
-1184 ATGHSIDPN
+1184 SINQGTAVQPSS
-1193 LKYKGY
+1193 KYKGY
-1199 NSFSMHTTGQAQDV
+1199 ATFWSDYSGKTSDHWSGTASEFISVTTG
-1213 WWGAFSQFIE
+1213 
-1223 CSPNEDIVIS
+1223 EDLIS
-1233 AYFNTDGKVPIDNG
+1233 TGWFATDNIASLDQKAWMEI
-1247 VFIEM
+1247 
-1252 EFWQSNKTNRIST
+1252 EFWNATKGTRMRTQRVEIQWAKQGDW
-1265 ARERVQIVNNTW
+1265 ARVTMVSKVAVNEEW
-1277 IRAICT
+1277 
-1283 AKAPAGTGFV
+1283 V
-1293 RFRPYVQRNGRAW
+1293 RWRYYVQRNGRIRAAL
-1306 FCMPMLQRGKVA
+1306 PMLQRGKVA

-1344 KDYDK
+1344 KDYNK
-1349 KTTEL
+1349 KVTEL
-1354 ERLISANTEG
+1354 ERSISATEKGVSIITGKQETFINETYNAYVKKTESRLEVLDEG
-1364 IKLAAVKNEVY
+1364 ILAQILK
-1375 TKQQADGRY
+1375 DGIMTSINMSPG
-1384 ADKAY
+1384 K
-1389 VEKQEGRIEVT
+1389 
-1400 EKAITSTVQK
+1400 ITI
-1410 GDIISAINQT
+1410 D
-1420 AEKISIS
+1420 AEK
-1427 VSKLDINA
+1427 LNINA
-1435 DTVVKW
+1435 DTIVKW
-1441 LTAKGID
+1441 LTAKGIN

-1493 DHDFSHISFKNFNNY
+1493 DHDLAHISFNTVNNN

-1528 PVVNNYEPMVNPLR
+1528 PVVNNYEPMVNPMR

-1611 SIQTGKIVRYAL
+1611 NIQTGKIVRYAL

-1684 PFSTIALGTKDNV
+1684 PFSTIALGTRDNT
-1697 IYHNHVN
+1697 IRYNHVN
-1704 KWNYMN
+1704 GWNYMN
-1710 APLEIISN
+1710 APLEIVSN
-1718 GEMMA
+1718 GEAMA
-1723 LVGDDRAGL
+1723 LVGTDRAGL

-1747 HIYNN
+1747 HLYNN

-1772 NGINVCGGYFGAN
+1772 NGINVGGGYFGFN

-1791 TNGSLGLGWYF
+1791 TNGSLGTGWYF
-1802 HDGRWNYVDFTN
+1802 HDGRWNYVNFTN

>member
-29 DDLRQWDLKDNKD
+29 DDLRQWELKDNKD

-79 EVEQDTTG
+79 EVEQDSTG

-121 NFALQGTEWKRGIT
+121 DFALQGTEWKRGIT

-162 ELEIRFRTEILG
+162 ELEIRFRTEIMG

-183 LVKKVGRDN
+183 LIKKVGRDN

-318 KVRIK
+318 TVRIK

-427 YIIEGINP
+427 DIIEGVNP

-463 GKWDPVVPD
+463 GKWDPVIPD
-472 VESVKKETLEQVS
+472 VESVKKETLAQVS
-485 KDIESTK
+485 KDIEATK
-492 SEINQ
+492 SELNQ
-497 KVQSVEGK
+497 KVQE
-505 AQEIVKQ
+505 AQKQATGQFNEVKESLQ
-512 ISDVQKQVND
+512 GVSRTISDVQN
-522 KVDQTWINTQLKDK
+522 
-536 ADKAGV
+536 
-542 YTKDEIKDGFIGK
+542 
-555 QIYETDKQGNVKK
+555 KQGEIDKK
-568 FQEISTSFEQTNEA
+568 VTKFEQ
-582 IKSKAEK
+582 
-589 QSVTDLGNNLSQVSK
+589 
-604 VANEAKQT
+604 
-612 AEGNTS
+612 
-618 TITSVQATVN
+618 
-628 KINDDVTNLLIDSG
+628 
-642 TFEGAGVI
+642 
-650 NVNFPERW
+650 
-658 YLKGSGTKISA
+658 
-669 DVFQGSAVFE
+669 
-679 TQSSW
+679 
-684 SGIGYNFK
+684 
-692 DLINREVLKVGD
+692 
-704 KVNFSFYA
+704 
-712 RLKGLPAGETRPH
+712 
-725 VFFFRGSASGTRWTD
+725 
-740 LNSDWKRYS
+740 
-749 VTFTINADM
+749 
-758 MGTSGNVVES
+758 
-768 FIRTEIE
+768 
-775 ANTGATVWYQQSQ
+775 
-788 PQLTI
+788 
-793 GDKLYTW
+793 
-800 RTAPEDNATIVKKS
+800 
-814 NEIKQTV
+814 
-821 DSNISTIQNIQKD
+821 DSN
-834 QGKLTERITKSEQTA
+834 
-849 DGFKTSIES
+849 GFKLSIES

-890 TNGLSKTTTEI
+890 ANDLKKTTTEI
-901 KEEAGKISTK
+901 KEQAGKISEKLTTVETK
-911 LEQVE
+911 VNNDK
-916 ARTVGG
+916 AGG
-922 ENWLINT
+922 RNLLLDSNVKYEKTDYLIN
-929 GRNQKPQ
+929 QY
-936 TIGMSGG
+936 S
-943 ALVNKA
+943 L
-949 GQAFSEDYII
+949 
-959 LECTDH
+959 
-965 TDSFYQFHLD
+965 
-975 NTKMGDYEKGKD
+975 
-987 MTCSIDLQNDVPI
+987 
-1000 DLIVFQFINGV
+1000 
-1011 WTENLYNRFLVANWS
+1011 TENFSTGEEY
-1026 RRSFT
+1026 T
-1031 FKIDERA
+1031 FVI
-1038 TGWGLRLRFERNAN
+1038 
-1052 SKGKKVRFKKAKL
+1052 
-1065 EKGSVPTDFSKSTYE
+1065 KGSVLQGQKFGIWQNGGSNNVGYATSVYANGITYVTFKAVAATGGNERKLSLYNSPSNTTKAVVEWVALYKGNKPQDWTPAPENQVTNDEFTKKATEIEKS
-1080 LEQSVDGIKET
+1080 VNGIKET
-1091 VTKVENNQNGFD
+1091 VTKVDNNQSGFD
-1103 KRVTAVEKTAEGISQ
+1103 KRVTAVEKTAEGVSQ
-1118 NVTKIQETQTAQ
+1118 NVGKLQETQTAQ
-1130 GKQIFEAQST
+1130 GKQISDAQST
-1140 IKQHSDALDLTVK
+1140 IKQHSDALEMAVK

-1160 VGGLGSINEI
+1160 VGGIGSINEI

-1199 NSFSMHTTGQAQDV
+1199 NSFSMNTTGQTQDV
-1213 WWGAFSQFIE
+1213 WWGAFSQFID
-1223 CSPNEDIVIS
+1223 CSPNEDIVTS

-1247 VFIEM
+1247 VFIEL
-1252 EFWQSNKTNRIST
+1252 EFWQSNKTTRIST
-1265 ARERVQIVNNTW
+1265 ARERVQIINNTW
-1277 IRAICT
+1277 VRAICT

-1354 ERLISANTEG
+1354 ERLISANAEG

-1389 VEKQEGRIEVT
+1389 VEKQAGRIDVT

-1420 AEKISIS
+1420 AEQIQID
-1427 VSKLDINA
+1427 VAKLKINA
-1435 DTVVKW
+1435 DTIVKW
-1441 LTAKGID
+1441 LTATGIN
-1448 ADVIKISGDKVTIDK
+1448 ADVIKIENGKVTIDK

-1480 QKFSVTPRKNLIP
+1480 QKFSVTPRTNLIP
-1493 DHDFSHISFKNFNNY
+1493 DHDFSHISFTTVNNN
-1508 FLKIEYSPTW
+1508 FLKIQYSPTW
-1518 TIMSNPYIEK
+1518 TIMSSPYIEK
-1528 PVVNNYEPMVNPLR
+1528 PVVNNYEPMVNPMR
-1542 IDLSNWIRFTLF
+1542 IDLGNWIRFTLF
-1554 DGVKPGKKYTLSAHF
+1554 EGVKPGKKYTLSAHF

-1642 FGEGLLNNMQAIA
+1642 FGEGLINNMQAIA

-1675 HGELVNGTL
+1675 HGQLVNGTL

-1772 NGINVCGGYFGAN
+1772 NGINVGGGYFGFN

>member
-1 MSKANN
+1 MNKTNN

-13 FKTEQ
+13 FKTEK
-18 IIGVIKEQDYW
+18 IIGVIQEKNYW
-29 DDLRQWDLKDNKD
+29 NDIRQWELKNNIDQL
-42 KFEFTTADGTKI
+42 EFNTMDGTKI
-54 AASLIQQNLVV
+54 SASLVQQNIIV
-65 KQTRDGTFVSYIIT
+65 KQTRDGTFVSYVIT
-79 EVEQDTTG
+79 EAEQDTAD
-87 RPKKI
+87 RSKKI
-92 YALGEHT
+92 HALGEHT
-99 KLKKATVIK
+99 KLKKAAVIK
-108 PQTLQATTVNEST
+108 PQTLQATTVNESMD
-121 NFALQGTEWKRGIT
+121 FALQGTEWKRGST
-135 EFVGIRTIHIK
+135 EYSGVRTIPIK

-152 DLLKQIASTF
+152 DFLKQIASTF
-162 ELEIRFRTEILG
+162 GLEIRFRIEILG

-183 LVKKVGRDN
+183 LIKKIGRDN
-192 GKEFLLGKDVQG
+192 GKEFVLGKDVQG

-211 QDVVTALVGVGP
+211 QNVVTALVGVGP
-223 QNSETGEFLT
+223 SKENPDTGKEEFLT
-233 FEEINNGKLYVGNND
+233 FEDINGGKLYVGNND

-293 TSYEVSAVALEKVFG
+293 TLYEVDAVALEKVFG
-308 LSHESVRKGD
+308 LSHEAVRKGD
-318 KVRIK
+318 TVRIK

-352 IFGNYREIKDT
+352 IFGNYREIADT

-382 SKELLDMLDK
+382 SKELLDTLDK

-427 YIIEGINP
+427 DIIEGVNP
-435 PTANLKDRKT
+435 PTENLKDRKT

-485 KDIESTK
+485 KDIETTK
-492 SEINQ
+492 SELNE
-497 KVQSVEGK
+497 KVQE
-505 AQEIVKQ
+505 AQKQVTGQFNEVKESLQ
-512 ISDVQKQVND
+512 GVSRTISDVQN
-522 KVDQTWINTQLKDK
+522 
-536 ADKAGV
+536 
-542 YTKDEIKDGFIGK
+542 
-555 QIYETDKQGNVKK
+555 KQGEIDKK
-568 FQEISTSFEQTNEA
+568 VTKFEQ
-582 IKSKAEK
+582 
-589 QSVTDLGNNLSQVSK
+589 D
-604 VANEAKQT
+604 AN
-612 AEGNTS
+612 
-618 TITSVQATVN
+618 
-628 KINDDVTNLLIDSG
+628 
-642 TFEGAGVI
+642 
-650 NVNFPERW
+650 
-658 YLKGSGTKISA
+658 
-669 DVFQGSAVFE
+669 
-679 TQSSW
+679 
-684 SGIGYNFK
+684 
-692 DLINREVLKVGD
+692 
-704 KVNFSFYA
+704 
-712 RLKGLPAGETRPH
+712 
-725 VFFFRGSASGTRWTD
+725 
-740 LNSDWKRYS
+740 
-749 VTFTINADM
+749 
-758 MGTSGNVVES
+758 
-768 FIRTEIE
+768 
-775 ANTGATVWYQQSQ
+775 
-788 PQLTI
+788 
-793 GDKLYTW
+793 
-800 RTAPEDNATIVKKS
+800 
-814 NEIKQTV
+814 
-821 DSNISTIQNIQKD
+821 
-834 QGKLTERITKSEQTA
+834 
-849 DGFKTSIES
+849 GFKLSIES
-858 LTKKDTDISNKLNT
+858 LTKKDTDINNKLNT

-890 TNGLSKTTTEI
+890 ANDLKKTTTEI
-901 KEEAGKISTK
+901 KEQAGKISEK
-911 LEQVE
+911 LTSVE
-916 ARTVGG
+916 KQA
-922 ENWLINT
+922 NT
-929 GRNQKPQ
+929 L
-936 TIGMSGG
+936 T
-943 ALVNKA
+943 NK
-949 GQAFSEDYII
+949 
-959 LECTDH
+959 T
-965 TDSFYQFHLD
+965 
-975 NTKMGDYEKGKD
+975 
-987 MTCSIDLQNDVPI
+987 
-1000 DLIVFQFINGV
+1000 
-1011 WTENLYNRFLVANWS
+1011 TE
-1026 RRSFT
+1026 
-1031 FKIDERA
+1031 I
-1038 TGWGLRLRFERNAN
+1038 
-1052 SKGKKVRFKKAKL
+1052 AK
-1065 EKGSVPTDFSKSTYE
+1065 
-1080 LEQSVDGIKET
+1080 SVDGIRET
-1091 VTKVENNQNGFD
+1091 VTKVENNQGGFD
-1103 KRVTAVEKTAEGISQ
+1103 KRVTAVEKNVEGFSQ
-1118 NVTKIQETQTAQ
+1118 NVSKLQETQTAQ
-1130 GKQIFEAQST
+1130 GKQIFDAQST
-1140 IKQHSDALDLTVK
+1140 IKQHSDALDMTLK

-1184 ATGHSIDPN
+1184 ATGHSIDTN

-1199 NSFSMHTTGQAQDV
+1199 NSFSMHTTGQTQDV
-1213 WWGAFSQFIE
+1213 WWGAFSQFID

-1233 AYFNTDGKVPIDNG
+1233 AYVNTDGKVPIDNG

-1252 EFWQSNKTNRIST
+1252 EFWQSNKTTRIST
-1265 ARERVQIVNNTW
+1265 ARERVQIITNTW
-1277 IRAICT
+1277 VRAICT

-1306 FCMPMLQRGKVA
+1306 FSMPMLQRGKVA

-1349 KTTEL
+1349 KVTEL
-1354 ERLISANTEG
+1354 ERSISATEKGVSIISGKQETFINETYNAYVKKTESRLEVLDEG
-1364 IKLAAVKNEVY
+1364 ILAQILK
-1375 TKQQADGRY
+1375 DGIMTSINMSPG
-1384 ADKAY
+1384 K
-1389 VEKQEGRIEVT
+1389 
-1400 EKAITSTVQK
+1400 ITI
-1410 GDIISAINQT
+1410 D
-1420 AEKISIS
+1420 AEK
-1427 VSKLDINA
+1427 LNINA
-1435 DTVVKW
+1435 DTIVKW

-1542 IDLSNWIRFTLF
+1542 IDLGNWIRFTLF
-1554 DGVKPGKKYTLSAHF
+1554 DGVKPGKNYTLSAHF

-1684 PFSTIALGTKDNV
+1684 PFSTIALGTRDNT
-1697 IYHNHVN
+1697 IRYNHVN

-1710 APLEIISN
+1710 APLEIMNN

-1723 LVGDDRAGL
+1723 LVGTDRAGL

>member
-29 DDLRQWDLKDNKD
+29 DDLRQWELKDNKD

-79 EVEQDTTG
+79 EVEQDSTG

-92 YALGEHT
+92 YTLGEHT

-121 NFALQGTEWKRGIT
+121 DFALQGTEWKRGIT

-152 DLLKQIASTF
+152 DFLKQIASTF
-162 ELEIRFRTEILG
+162 ELEIRFRTEIMG

-183 LVKKVGRDN
+183 LIKKVGRDN

-266 QTEDQDMTKQRL
+266 QTEDQGMTKQRL

-293 TSYEVSAVALEKVFG
+293 TSYEVNAVALEEVFG
-308 LSHESVRKGD
+308 LSHEAVRKGD
-318 KVRIK
+318 TVRIK
-323 DTGFSPPLFLEARLI
+323 DIGFSPPLFLEARLI

-352 IFGNYREIKDT
+352 IFGNYREITDT

-382 SKELLDMLDK
+382 SKELLDTLDK
-392 KLQENVKET
+392 KLQESVKET
-401 EVIRKESEAA
+401 EVIRKELEAA

-427 YIIEGINP
+427 DIIEGVNP
-435 PTANLKDRKT
+435 PTENLKDRKT

-472 VESVKKETLEQVS
+472 VESVKKETLEQVN
-485 KDIESTK
+485 KNIEFTK
-492 SEINQ
+492 EELNKKVEEAQKETSGQFKEVTENLQEVSLTIKNVQNSQGEMNKTVSEM
-497 KVQSVEGK
+497 K
-505 AQEIVKQ
+505 
-512 ISDVQKQVND
+512 
-522 KVDQTWINTQLKDK
+522 
-536 ADKAGV
+536 
-542 YTKDEIKDGFIGK
+542 
-555 QIYETDKQGNVKK
+555 
-568 FQEISTSFEQTNEA
+568 QTNE
-582 IKSKAEK
+582 
-589 QSVTDLGNNLSQVSK
+589 
-604 VANEAKQT
+604 
-612 AEGNTS
+612 
-618 TITSVQATVN
+618 
-628 KINDDVTNLLIDSG
+628 
-642 TFEGAGVI
+642 
-650 NVNFPERW
+650 
-658 YLKGSGTKISA
+658 
-669 DVFQGSAVFE
+669 
-679 TQSSW
+679 
-684 SGIGYNFK
+684 
-692 DLINREVLKVGD
+692 
-704 KVNFSFYA
+704 SF
-712 RLKGLPAGETRPH
+712 
-725 VFFFRGSASGTRWTD
+725 
-740 LNSDWKRYS
+740 
-749 VTFTINADM
+749 
-758 MGTSGNVVES
+758 
-768 FIRTEIE
+768 
-775 ANTGATVWYQQSQ
+775 
-788 PQLTI
+788 
-793 GDKLYTW
+793 
-800 RTAPEDNATIVKKS
+800 
-814 NEIKQTV
+814 
-821 DSNISTIQNIQKD
+821 
-834 QGKLTERITKSEQTA
+834 TKS
-849 DGFKTSIES
+849 IEL
-858 LTKKDTDISNKLNT
+858 LTKNDGEITNKLNT
-872 VEQTVEGTKK
+872 VEDTVEGTKQI
-882 TISDVQQT
+882 ISDVKQT
-890 TNGLSKTTTEI
+890 TNNLKKTTTEV
-901 KEEAGKISTK
+901 EERAGKISEKLTSLETKVENTEIGVRNLLLETATKSHSVKNGENKQHTYFDVAKDAATLMQGKNLAMSFLFTGKVIAWGTTNKWAGFEVKITFADNTFQYLSCRVENHLTLGKQYNQERFTASAIVMDRPIKEISVYALARDFTGETLIEKLK
-911 LEQVE
+911 LE
-916 ARTVGG
+916 
-922 ENWLINT
+922 
-929 GRNQKPQ
+929 
-936 TIGMSGG
+936 IG
-943 ALVNKA
+943 
-949 GQAFSEDYII
+949 
-959 LECTDH
+959 T
-965 TDSFYQFHLD
+965 
-975 NTKMGDYEKGKD
+975 
-987 MTCSIDLQNDVPI
+987 
-1000 DLIVFQFINGV
+1000 
-1011 WTENLYNRFLVANWS
+1011 
-1026 RRSFT
+1026 
-1031 FKIDERA
+1031 
-1038 TGWGLRLRFERNAN
+1038 
-1052 SKGKKVRFKKAKL
+1052 
-1065 EKGSVPTDFSKSTYE
+1065 VPTAWTPAPEDQVTNDAFIKKTTE
-1080 LEQSVDGIKET
+1080 IEKSVDGIKET
-1091 VTKVENNQNGFD
+1091 VTKVENSQGGFD
-1103 KRVTAVEKTAEGISQ
+1103 KRVTAVEKNAEGISQ
-1118 NVTKIQETQTAQ
+1118 NVGKMHETQTAQ
-1130 GKQIFEAQST
+1130 GKQISDAQST

-1178 NKYWGW
+1178 NKYWNW
-1184 ATGHSIDPN
+1184 ATGHSIDTN

-1199 NSFSMHTTGQAQDV
+1199 NSFSMHTTGQTQDV
-1213 WWGAFSQFIE
+1213 WWGAFSQLID
-1223 CSPNEDIVIS
+1223 CSPNEDIVTS

-1247 VFIEM
+1247 VFIEL
-1252 EFWQSNKTNRIST
+1252 EFWQSNKTTRIST
-1265 ARERVQIVNNTW
+1265 ARERVQIINNTW
-1277 IRAICT
+1277 VRAICT

-1349 KTTEL
+1349 KVTEL
-1354 ERLISANTEG
+1354 ERSISATEKG
-1364 IKLAAVKNEVY
+1364 VSIITGKQETFINETY
-1375 TKQQADGRY
+1375 N
-1384 ADKAY
+1384 AY
-1389 VEKQEGRIEVT
+1389 VKKTESRLEVLDGGILAQILKDGIMT
-1400 EKAITSTVQK
+1400 SINMSPGKITI
-1410 GDIISAINQT
+1410 D
-1420 AEKISIS
+1420 AEK
-1427 VSKLDINA
+1427 LNINA
-1435 DTVVKW
+1435 DTIVKW
-1441 LTAKGID
+1441 LTAKGIN

-1493 DHDFSHISFKNFNNY
+1493 DHDFSHISFNTFNNY

-1528 PVVNNYEPMVNPLR
+1528 PVVNNYEPMVNPMR

-1554 DGVKPGKKYTLSAHF
+1554 EGVKPGKKYTLSAHF

-1684 PFSTIALGTKDNV
+1684 PFSTIALGTRDNT
-1697 IYHNHVN
+1697 IRYNHVN
-1704 KWNYMN
+1704 GWNYMN
-1710 APLEIISN
+1710 APLEIVSN
-1718 GEMMA
+1718 GEAMA
-1723 LVGDDRAGL
+1723 LVGTDRAGL

-1747 HIYNN
+1747 HLYNN

-1772 NGINVCGGYFGAN
+1772 NGINVGGGYFGFN

-1791 TNGSLGLGWYF
+1791 TNGSLGTGWYF
-1802 HDGRWNYVDFTN
+1802 HDGRWNYVNFTN

>member
-1 MSKANN
+1 MSKTNN

-29 DDLRQWDLKDNKD
+29 DDLRQWELKDNKD

-99 KLKKATVIK
+99 KLKKATVVK

-121 NFALQGTEWKRGIT
+121 DFALQGTEWKRGIT
-135 EFVGIRTIHIK
+135 EFGGIRTIHIK

-162 ELEIRFRTEILG
+162 ELEIRFRTEIMG
-174 SFIVGRYVD
+174 AFIVGRYVD
-183 LVKKVGRDN
+183 LIKKVGRDN

-266 QTEDQDMTKQRL
+266 QTEDQDMTKERL

-318 KVRIK
+318 TVRIK

-338 AADECDTDPSKDKY
+338 AADECDTDSSKDKY

-411 KKIAEQ
+411 KKIAEE
-417 VAENLKNNTV
+417 VARNLKNNTV
-427 YIIEGINP
+427 DIIEGVNP

-472 VESVKKETLEQVS
+472 VESVKKETLEQANKNIEFTKEELNKKVEEAQKETSGQFKEVTENLQEVS
-485 KDIESTK
+485 LTIKNVQNSQGEMNKTV
-492 SEINQ
+492 SEM
-497 KVQSVEGK
+497 K
-505 AQEIVKQ
+505 
-512 ISDVQKQVND
+512 
-522 KVDQTWINTQLKDK
+522 
-536 ADKAGV
+536 
-542 YTKDEIKDGFIGK
+542 
-555 QIYETDKQGNVKK
+555 
-568 FQEISTSFEQTNEA
+568 QTNE
-582 IKSKAEK
+582 
-589 QSVTDLGNNLSQVSK
+589 
-604 VANEAKQT
+604 
-612 AEGNTS
+612 
-618 TITSVQATVN
+618 
-628 KINDDVTNLLIDSG
+628 
-642 TFEGAGVI
+642 
-650 NVNFPERW
+650 
-658 YLKGSGTKISA
+658 
-669 DVFQGSAVFE
+669 
-679 TQSSW
+679 
-684 SGIGYNFK
+684 
-692 DLINREVLKVGD
+692 
-704 KVNFSFYA
+704 SF
-712 RLKGLPAGETRPH
+712 
-725 VFFFRGSASGTRWTD
+725 
-740 LNSDWKRYS
+740 
-749 VTFTINADM
+749 
-758 MGTSGNVVES
+758 
-768 FIRTEIE
+768 
-775 ANTGATVWYQQSQ
+775 
-788 PQLTI
+788 
-793 GDKLYTW
+793 
-800 RTAPEDNATIVKKS
+800 
-814 NEIKQTV
+814 
-821 DSNISTIQNIQKD
+821 
-834 QGKLTERITKSEQTA
+834 TKS
-849 DGFKTSIES
+849 IEL
-858 LTKKDTDISNKLNT
+858 LTKNDGEITNKLNT
-872 VEQTVEGTKK
+872 VEDTVEGTKQI
-882 TISDVQQT
+882 ISDVKQT
-890 TNGLSKTTTEI
+890 TNNLKKTTAEIEERAGKVSEKLTSLETKVENTEIGIRNLLLETATKSHSVKNGENKQHTYFDVAKDAAILMQGKNLAMSFLFTGKVIAWGTTNKWAGFEVKITFADNTFQYLSCRVENRLTLGKQYNQERFKASAIVMDKLIKEISVYALARDFIGETLIEKLKLEIGTVPTAWTPAPEDQVTNDVFIKKTTEI
-901 KEEAGKISTK
+901 
-911 LEQVE
+911 
-916 ARTVGG
+916 
-922 ENWLINT
+922 
-929 GRNQKPQ
+929 
-936 TIGMSGG
+936 
-943 ALVNKA
+943 
-949 GQAFSEDYII
+949 
-959 LECTDH
+959 
-965 TDSFYQFHLD
+965 
-975 NTKMGDYEKGKD
+975 EK
-987 MTCSIDLQNDVPI
+987 
-1000 DLIVFQFINGV
+1000 
-1011 WTENLYNRFLVANWS
+1011 
-1026 RRSFT
+1026 
-1031 FKIDERA
+1031 
-1038 TGWGLRLRFERNAN
+1038 
-1052 SKGKKVRFKKAKL
+1052 
-1065 EKGSVPTDFSKSTYE
+1065 
-1080 LEQSVDGIKET
+1080 SVDGIKET
-1091 VTKVENNQNGFD
+1091 VTKVDNNQNGFD

-1118 NVTKIQETQTAQ
+1118 NVGKMLETQTAQ
-1130 GKQIFEAQST
+1130 GKQISDAQTT
-1140 IKQHSDALDLTVK
+1140 IKQHSDALDLTLK

-1199 NSFSMHTTGQAQDV
+1199 NSFSMNTTGQTQDV
-1213 WWGAFSQFIE
+1213 WWGAFSQFID
-1223 CSPNEDIVIS
+1223 CSPNEDIVTS

-1247 VFIEM
+1247 VFIEL
-1252 EFWQSNKTNRIST
+1252 EFWQSNKTTRIST
-1265 ARERVQIVNNTW
+1265 ARERVQIINNTW
-1277 IRAICT
+1277 VRAICT

-1329 DADKMIEDIANRVAT
+1329 DADKMIEDITNKVAT

-1349 KTTEL
+1349 KVTEL
-1354 ERLISANTEG
+1354 ERSISATEKGVSIITGKQETFINETYNAYVKKTESRLEVLDEG
-1364 IKLAAVKNEVY
+1364 ILAQILK
-1375 TKQQADGRY
+1375 DGIMTSINMSPG
-1384 ADKAY
+1384 K
-1389 VEKQEGRIEVT
+1389 
-1400 EKAITSTVQK
+1400 ITI
-1410 GDIISAINQT
+1410 D
-1420 AEKISIS
+1420 AEK
-1427 VSKLDINA
+1427 LNINA
-1435 DTVVKW
+1435 DTIVKW
-1441 LTAKGID
+1441 LTAKGIN

-1493 DHDFSHISFKNFNNY
+1493 DHDFSHISFNTVNNN

-1528 PVVNNYEPMVNPLR
+1528 PVVNSYEPMVNPMR
-1542 IDLSNWIRFTLF
+1542 IDLGNWIRFTLF

-1675 HGELVNGTL
+1675 HGQLVNGTL

-1723 LVGDDRAGL
+1723 LVGSDRAGL

>member
-29 DDLRQWDLKDNKD
+29 DDLRQWELKDNKD

-79 EVEQDTTG
+79 EVEQDSTG

-121 NFALQGTEWKRGIT
+121 DFALQGTEWKRGIT

-162 ELEIRFRTEILG
+162 ELEIRFRTEIMG

-183 LVKKVGRDN
+183 LIKKVGRDN

-318 KVRIK
+318 TVRIK

-427 YIIEGINP
+427 DIIEGVNP

-472 VESVKKETLEQVS
+472 VESVKKETLVQVS
-485 KDIESTK
+485 KDIEATK
-492 SEINQ
+492 SELNQ
-497 KVQSVEGK
+497 KVQE
-505 AQEIVKQ
+505 AQKQATGQFNEVKESIQ
-512 ISDVQKQVND
+512 GVSRTISDVQN
-522 KVDQTWINTQLKDK
+522 
-536 ADKAGV
+536 
-542 YTKDEIKDGFIGK
+542 
-555 QIYETDKQGNVKK
+555 KQGEIDKK
-568 FQEISTSFEQTNEA
+568 VTKFEQ
-582 IKSKAEK
+582 
-589 QSVTDLGNNLSQVSK
+589 
-604 VANEAKQT
+604 
-612 AEGNTS
+612 
-618 TITSVQATVN
+618 
-628 KINDDVTNLLIDSG
+628 
-642 TFEGAGVI
+642 
-650 NVNFPERW
+650 
-658 YLKGSGTKISA
+658 
-669 DVFQGSAVFE
+669 
-679 TQSSW
+679 
-684 SGIGYNFK
+684 
-692 DLINREVLKVGD
+692 
-704 KVNFSFYA
+704 
-712 RLKGLPAGETRPH
+712 
-725 VFFFRGSASGTRWTD
+725 
-740 LNSDWKRYS
+740 
-749 VTFTINADM
+749 
-758 MGTSGNVVES
+758 
-768 FIRTEIE
+768 
-775 ANTGATVWYQQSQ
+775 
-788 PQLTI
+788 
-793 GDKLYTW
+793 
-800 RTAPEDNATIVKKS
+800 
-814 NEIKQTV
+814 
-821 DSNISTIQNIQKD
+821 DSN
-834 QGKLTERITKSEQTA
+834 
-849 DGFKTSIES
+849 GFKLSIES

-890 TNGLSKTTTEI
+890 TNSLSKTTTEI
-901 KEEAGKISTK
+901 KEQAGKTSEK
-911 LEQVE
+911 LESVE
-916 ARTVGG
+916 KKFADIKIGGQNFYKQKSFGVSGGTSITYDDSNKWWNITVPAGASGSWKGILYNSKNATLLVGRTYTISYEIYADEVIPTAIDINNFGVTTATGTNDNDVVAKRIMRVPKTIAGQWVKVSATFIMPDNITQDFYDNSALGVGG
-922 ENWLINT
+922 GWTPTKITNIKI
-929 GRNQKPQ
+929 RNMQLEEGNIP
-936 TIGMSGG
+936 TSYRTP
-943 ALVNKA
+943 
-949 GQAFSEDYII
+949 SEDQVT
-959 LECTDH
+959 TDE
-965 TDSFYQFHLD
+965 F
-975 NTKMGDYEKGKD
+975 TKKTTEIEK
-987 MTCSIDLQNDVPI
+987 
-1000 DLIVFQFINGV
+1000 
-1011 WTENLYNRFLVANWS
+1011 
-1026 RRSFT
+1026 
-1031 FKIDERA
+1031 
-1038 TGWGLRLRFERNAN
+1038 
-1052 SKGKKVRFKKAKL
+1052 
-1065 EKGSVPTDFSKSTYE
+1065 SVT
-1080 LEQSVDGIKET
+1080 GIKEI
-1091 VTKVENNQNGFD
+1091 VTKVDNNQSGFD

-1118 NVTKIQETQTAQ
+1118 NVGKVIETQTAQ
-1130 GKQIFEAQST
+1130 GKQISDAQTT
-1140 IKQHSDALDLTVK
+1140 IKQHSDALDLTLK

-1199 NSFSMHTTGQAQDV
+1199 NSFSMNTTGQTQDV
-1213 WWGAFSQFIE
+1213 WWGAFSQFID
-1223 CSPNEDIVIS
+1223 CSPNEDIVTS

-1247 VFIEM
+1247 VFIEL
-1252 EFWQSNKTNRIST
+1252 EFWQSNKKTRIST
-1265 ARERVQIVNNTW
+1265 ARERVQIINNTW
-1277 IRAICT
+1277 VRAICT

-1329 DADKMIEDIANRVAT
+1329 DADKMIEDIANKVAT

-1349 KTTEL
+1349 KVTEL
-1354 ERLISANTEG
+1354 ERSISATEKGVSIITGKQETFINETYNAYVKKTESRLEVLDEG
-1364 IKLAAVKNEVY
+1364 ILAQILK
-1375 TKQQADGRY
+1375 DGIMTSINMSPG
-1384 ADKAY
+1384 K
-1389 VEKQEGRIEVT
+1389 
-1400 EKAITSTVQK
+1400 ITI
-1410 GDIISAINQT
+1410 D
-1420 AEKISIS
+1420 AEK
-1427 VSKLDINA
+1427 LNINA
-1435 DTVVKW
+1435 DTIVKW

-1480 QKFSVTPRKNLIP
+1480 QKFSVTPRTNLIP
-1493 DHDFSHISFKNFNNY
+1493 DHDFSHISFTTVNNN

-1518 TIMSNPYIEK
+1518 TIMSSPYIEK
-1528 PVVNNYEPMVNPLR
+1528 PVVNNYEPMVNPMR
-1542 IDLSNWIRFTLF
+1542 IDLGNWIRFTLF
-1554 DGVKPGKKYTLSAHF
+1554 EGVKPGKKYTLSAHF

-1675 HGELVNGTL
+1675 HGQLVNGTL

>member
-29 DDLRQWDLKDNKD
+29 DDLRQWELKDNKD

-54 AASLIQQNLVV
+54 AASLIQQNFVV

-79 EVEQDTTG
+79 EVEQDSTG

-92 YALGEHT
+92 YTLGEHT

-121 NFALQGTEWKRGIT
+121 DFALQGTEWKRGIT

-162 ELEIRFRTEILG
+162 ELEIRFRTEIMG

-183 LVKKVGRDN
+183 LIKKVGRDN

-266 QTEDQDMTKQRL
+266 QTEDQGMTKQRL

-293 TSYEVSAVALEKVFG
+293 TSYEVNAVALEEVFG
-308 LSHESVRKGD
+308 LSHEAVRKGD
-318 KVRIK
+318 TVRIK
-323 DTGFSPPLFLEARLI
+323 DIGFSPPLFLEARLI

-352 IFGNYREIKDT
+352 IFGNYREITDT

-382 SKELLDMLDK
+382 SKELLDTLDK
-392 KLQENVKET
+392 KLQESVKET

-427 YIIEGINP
+427 DIIEGVNP
-435 PTANLKDRKT
+435 PIENLKDRKT

-472 VESVKKETLEQVS
+472 VESVKKETLEQVN
-485 KDIESTK
+485 KNIEFTK
-492 SEINQ
+492 EELNKKVEEAQKGNSGQFKEVTENLQEVSLTIKNVQNSQGEMNKTVSEM
-497 KVQSVEGK
+497 K
-505 AQEIVKQ
+505 
-512 ISDVQKQVND
+512 
-522 KVDQTWINTQLKDK
+522 
-536 ADKAGV
+536 
-542 YTKDEIKDGFIGK
+542 
-555 QIYETDKQGNVKK
+555 
-568 FQEISTSFEQTNEA
+568 QTNE
-582 IKSKAEK
+582 
-589 QSVTDLGNNLSQVSK
+589 
-604 VANEAKQT
+604 
-612 AEGNTS
+612 
-618 TITSVQATVN
+618 
-628 KINDDVTNLLIDSG
+628 
-642 TFEGAGVI
+642 
-650 NVNFPERW
+650 
-658 YLKGSGTKISA
+658 
-669 DVFQGSAVFE
+669 
-679 TQSSW
+679 
-684 SGIGYNFK
+684 
-692 DLINREVLKVGD
+692 
-704 KVNFSFYA
+704 SF
-712 RLKGLPAGETRPH
+712 
-725 VFFFRGSASGTRWTD
+725 
-740 LNSDWKRYS
+740 
-749 VTFTINADM
+749 
-758 MGTSGNVVES
+758 
-768 FIRTEIE
+768 
-775 ANTGATVWYQQSQ
+775 
-788 PQLTI
+788 
-793 GDKLYTW
+793 
-800 RTAPEDNATIVKKS
+800 
-814 NEIKQTV
+814 
-821 DSNISTIQNIQKD
+821 
-834 QGKLTERITKSEQTA
+834 TKS
-849 DGFKTSIES
+849 IEL
-858 LTKKDTDISNKLNT
+858 LTKNDGEITNKLNT
-872 VEQTVEGTKK
+872 VEDTVEGTKQI
-882 TISDVQQT
+882 ISDVKQT
-890 TNGLSKTTTEI
+890 TNNLKKTTTEI
-901 KEEAGKISTK
+901 EERAGKISEKLTSLETKVENTEIGVRNLLLETATKSHSVKNGENKQHTYFDVAKDAATLMQGKNLAMSFLFTGKVIAWGTTNKWAGFEVKITFADNTFQYLSCRVENHLTLGKQYNQERFTASAIVMDRPIKEISVYALARDFTGETLIEKLK
-911 LEQVE
+911 LE
-916 ARTVGG
+916 
-922 ENWLINT
+922 
-929 GRNQKPQ
+929 
-936 TIGMSGG
+936 IG
-943 ALVNKA
+943 
-949 GQAFSEDYII
+949 
-959 LECTDH
+959 T
-965 TDSFYQFHLD
+965 
-975 NTKMGDYEKGKD
+975 
-987 MTCSIDLQNDVPI
+987 
-1000 DLIVFQFINGV
+1000 
-1011 WTENLYNRFLVANWS
+1011 
-1026 RRSFT
+1026 
-1031 FKIDERA
+1031 
-1038 TGWGLRLRFERNAN
+1038 
-1052 SKGKKVRFKKAKL
+1052 
-1065 EKGSVPTDFSKSTYE
+1065 VPTAWTPAPEDQVTNDAFIKKTTE
-1080 LEQSVDGIKET
+1080 IEKSVDGIKET
-1091 VTKVENNQNGFD
+1091 VTKVENSQGGFD
-1103 KRVTAVEKTAEGISQ
+1103 KRVTAVEKNAEGISQ
-1118 NVTKIQETQTAQ
+1118 NVSKIQETQTAQ
-1130 GKQIFEAQST
+1130 GKQISDAQST

-1184 ATGHSIDPN
+1184 STGHSIDPN

-1199 NSFSMHTTGQAQDV
+1199 NSFSMNTTGQTQDV
-1213 WWGAFSQFIE
+1213 WWGAFSQFID
-1223 CSPNEDIVIS
+1223 CSPNEDIVTS

-1247 VFIEM
+1247 VFIEL
-1252 EFWQSNKTNRIST
+1252 EFWQSNKTTRIST
-1265 ARERVQIVNNTW
+1265 ARERVQIINNTW
-1277 IRAICT
+1277 VRAICT

-1349 KTTEL
+1349 KVTEL
-1354 ERLISANTEG
+1354 ERSISATEKG
-1364 IKLAAVKNEVY
+1364 VSIITGKQETFINETY
-1375 TKQQADGRY
+1375 N
-1384 ADKAY
+1384 AY
-1389 VEKQEGRIEVT
+1389 VKKTESRLEVLDGGILAQILKDGIMT
-1400 EKAITSTVQK
+1400 SINMSPGKITI
-1410 GDIISAINQT
+1410 D
-1420 AEKISIS
+1420 AEK
-1427 VSKLDINA
+1427 LNINA
-1435 DTVVKW
+1435 DTIVKW
-1441 LTAKGID
+1441 LTAKGIN

-1493 DHDFSHISFKNFNNY
+1493 DHDFSHISFNTFNNY

-1528 PVVNNYEPMVNPLR
+1528 PVVNNYEPMVNPMR

-1684 PFSTIALGTKDNV
+1684 PFSTIALGTRDNT
-1697 IYHNHVN
+1697 IRYNHVN
-1704 KWNYMN
+1704 GWNYMN
-1710 APLEIISN
+1710 APLEIVSN
-1718 GEMMA
+1718 GEAMA
-1723 LVGDDRAGL
+1723 LVGTDRAGL

-1747 HIYNN
+1747 HLYNN

-1772 NGINVCGGYFGAN
+1772 NGINVGGGYFGFN

-1791 TNGSLGLGWYF
+1791 TNGSLGTGWYF
-1802 HDGRWNYVDFTN
+1802 HDGRWNYVNFTN

>member
-29 DDLRQWDLKDNKD
+29 DDLRQWEIKDNKD
-42 KFEFTTADGTKI
+42 KFEFTTADGTKL

-121 NFALQGTEWKRGIT
+121 DFALKGTEWKRGIT

-162 ELEIRFRTEILG
+162 ELEIRFRIEILG

-183 LVKKVGRDN
+183 LIKKVGRDN
-192 GKEFLLGKDVQG
+192 GKEFLLEKDVQG

-278 KQLTEAELKKRIDSS
+278 RQLTEAELKKRIDSS

-318 KVRIK
+318 TVRIK

-363 RSLIDRLYAQIM
+363 RSLIDRLYAQII

-382 SKELLDMLDK
+382 SKELLDTLDK

-427 YIIEGINP
+427 DIIEGVNP
-435 PTANLKDRKT
+435 PTENLKDRKT

-485 KDIESTK
+485 KDIEATK
-492 SEINQ
+492 SELNE

-512 ISDVQKQVND
+512 IVDVQKQVND

-568 FQEISTSFEQTNEA
+568 FQEISTSFEQTNET

-628 KINDDVTNLLIDSG
+628 RINDDVTNLLIDSG

-658 YLKGSGTKISA
+658 YLKGSGTKIST

-692 DLINREVLKVGD
+692 DLINRGVLKIGD
-704 KVNFSFYA
+704 KVNYSIYA

-725 VFFFRGSASGTRWTD
+725 VFFFRGSATGTRWTD

-758 MGTSGNVVES
+758 MGTSGNVAES

-775 ANTGATVWYQQSQ
+775 ANTGVTVWYQQSQ

-821 DSNISTIQNIQKD
+821 DGNISTIQNIQKD
-834 QGKLTERITKSEQTA
+834 QGKLTERVTKSEQTA

-858 LTKKDTDISNKLNT
+858 LTKKDTDISNKLTT

-890 TNGLSKTTTEI
+890 ANDLKKTTTEI
-901 KEEAGKISTK
+901 KEQAGKISEKLTTVETK
-911 LEQVE
+911 VNNDK
-916 ARTVGG
+916 AGG
-922 ENWLINT
+922 RNLLLDSNVKYEKTDYLIN
-929 GRNQKPQ
+929 QY
-936 TIGMSGG
+936 S
-943 ALVNKA
+943 L
-949 GQAFSEDYII
+949 
-959 LECTDH
+959 
-965 TDSFYQFHLD
+965 
-975 NTKMGDYEKGKD
+975 
-987 MTCSIDLQNDVPI
+987 
-1000 DLIVFQFINGV
+1000 
-1011 WTENLYNRFLVANWS
+1011 TENFSTGEEY
-1026 RRSFT
+1026 T
-1031 FKIDERA
+1031 FVI
-1038 TGWGLRLRFERNAN
+1038 
-1052 SKGKKVRFKKAKL
+1052 
-1065 EKGSVPTDFSKSTYE
+1065 KGSVLQGQKFGIWQNGGTNNVGYATSVYANGITYVTFKAIAATSGHERKLSLYNFPSNTTKAVVEWVALYKGNKPQDWTPAPENQVTNDEFTKKATEIEKS
-1080 LEQSVDGIKET
+1080 VNGIKET
-1091 VTKVENNQNGFD
+1091 VTKVENNQGGFD

-1118 NVTKIQETQTAQ
+1118 NVTKMLETQTAQ
-1130 GKQIFEAQST
+1130 GKQITEAQST

-1199 NSFSMHTTGQAQDV
+1199 NSFSMNTTGQAQDV
-1213 WWGAFSQFIE
+1213 WWGAFSQFID
-1223 CSPNEDIVIS
+1223 CSPNEDIVTS

-1247 VFIEM
+1247 VFIEL
-1252 EFWQSNKTNRIST
+1252 EFWQSNKTTRIST
-1265 ARERVQIVNNTW
+1265 ARERVQIINNTW
-1277 IRAICT
+1277 VRAICT

-1329 DADKMIEDIANRVAT
+1329 DVDKMIGDIADKVAT
-1344 KDYDK
+1344 QDYNK

-1354 ERLISANTEG
+1354 ERLISANAEG

-1420 AEKISIS
+1420 AEQIQIN
-1427 VSKLDINA
+1427 VAKLQINA
-1435 DTVVKW
+1435 DTIVKW
-1441 LTAKGID
+1441 LTATGIN
-1448 ADVIKISGDKVTIDK
+1448 ADVIKIENGKVTIDK

-1623 TFTVPSNYV
+1623 TFTVPSNFV

-1642 FGEGLLNNMQAIA
+1642 FGEGLLHNMQAIA

-1723 LVGDDRAGL
+1723 LVGSDRAGL

-1772 NGINVCGGYFGAN
+1772 NGINVAGGYFGAN

-1802 HDGRWNYVDFTN
+1802 HDGRWNYVNFTN

>member
-79 EVEQDTTG
+79 EVEQDSTG
-87 RPKKI
+87 RPKRI

-121 NFALQGTEWKRGIT
+121 DFALQGTEWKRGTT

-162 ELEIRFRTEILG
+162 ELEIRFRTEIMG

-183 LVKKVGRDN
+183 LIKKVGRDN

-204 IRRIENS
+204 IRRIESS

-266 QTEDQDMTKQRL
+266 QTEDQDMTRERL
-278 KQLTEAELKKRIDSS
+278 KQLTEAELKKRNDSS
-293 TSYEVSAVALEKVFG
+293 TLYEVDAVALEKVFG
-308 LSHESVRKGD
+308 LSHEAVRKGD
-318 KVRIK
+318 TVRIK

-352 IFGNYREIKDT
+352 IFGNYREIQDT
-363 RSLIDRLYAQIM
+363 RSLVDRLYAQIM

-427 YIIEGINP
+427 DIIKGVNP
-435 PTANLKDRKT
+435 PTENVKDRKT

-451 KGKPGILKLWKD
+451 KSKPGILKLWKD

-492 SEINQ
+492 SELNQ
-497 KVQSVEGK
+497 KVQE
-505 AQEIVKQ
+505 AQKQATGQFNEVKDNLQ
-512 ISDVQKQVND
+512 GVSRTISDMQN
-522 KVDQTWINTQLKDK
+522 
-536 ADKAGV
+536 
-542 YTKDEIKDGFIGK
+542 
-555 QIYETDKQGNVKK
+555 KQGEIDKK
-568 FQEISTSFEQTNEA
+568 VTKFEQ
-582 IKSKAEK
+582 
-589 QSVTDLGNNLSQVSK
+589 
-604 VANEAKQT
+604 
-612 AEGNTS
+612 
-618 TITSVQATVN
+618 
-628 KINDDVTNLLIDSG
+628 
-642 TFEGAGVI
+642 
-650 NVNFPERW
+650 
-658 YLKGSGTKISA
+658 
-669 DVFQGSAVFE
+669 
-679 TQSSW
+679 
-684 SGIGYNFK
+684 
-692 DLINREVLKVGD
+692 
-704 KVNFSFYA
+704 
-712 RLKGLPAGETRPH
+712 
-725 VFFFRGSASGTRWTD
+725 
-740 LNSDWKRYS
+740 
-749 VTFTINADM
+749 
-758 MGTSGNVVES
+758 
-768 FIRTEIE
+768 
-775 ANTGATVWYQQSQ
+775 
-788 PQLTI
+788 
-793 GDKLYTW
+793 
-800 RTAPEDNATIVKKS
+800 
-814 NEIKQTV
+814 
-821 DSNISTIQNIQKD
+821 DSN
-834 QGKLTERITKSEQTA
+834 
-849 DGFKTSIES
+849 GFKLSIES
-858 LTKKDTDISNKLNT
+858 LTKKDTDISNTLNI

-890 TNGLSKTTTEI
+890 ANELKKTTTEI
-901 KEEAGKISTK
+901 KEQAGKISEK
-911 LEQVE
+911 LTSVE
-916 ARTVGG
+916 KQANTV
-922 ENWLINT
+922 T
-929 GRNQKPQ
+929 
-936 TIGMSGG
+936 
-943 ALVNKA
+943 NKTT
-949 GQAFSEDYII
+949 EI
-959 LECTDH
+959 
-965 TDSFYQFHLD
+965 
-975 NTKMGDYEKGKD
+975 EK
-987 MTCSIDLQNDVPI
+987 
-1000 DLIVFQFINGV
+1000 
-1011 WTENLYNRFLVANWS
+1011 
-1026 RRSFT
+1026 
-1031 FKIDERA
+1031 
-1038 TGWGLRLRFERNAN
+1038 
-1052 SKGKKVRFKKAKL
+1052 
-1065 EKGSVPTDFSKSTYE
+1065 
-1080 LEQSVDGIKET
+1080 SVDGIKET
-1091 VTKVENNQNGFD
+1091 VSKVENNQGGFD
-1103 KRVTAVEKTAEGISQ
+1103 KRVIAVEKNAEGFSQ

-1130 GKQIFEAQST
+1130 GKQISDAQT
-1140 IKQHSDALDLTVK
+1140 IIKQHSDALDLSVK

-1160 VGGLGSINEI
+1160 VGGIGSINEI
-1170 RDAGFTQG
+1170 RNAGLELG
-1178 NKYWGW
+1178 NKYW
-1184 ATGHSIDPN
+1184 SINQGTAVQPSS
-1193 LKYKGY
+1193 KYKGY
-1199 NSFSMHTTGQAQDV
+1199 ATFWSDYSGKTSDHWSGIASEFISVTTG
-1213 WWGAFSQFIE
+1213 
-1223 CSPNEDIVIS
+1223 EDLIS
-1233 AYFNTDGKVPIDNG
+1233 TGWFATDNIASLDQKAWMEI
-1247 VFIEM
+1247 
-1252 EFWQSNKTNRIST
+1252 EFWNATKGTRMRTQRVEIQWAKQGDW
-1265 ARERVQIVNNTW
+1265 ARMMMVSKVAANEEW
-1277 IRAICT
+1277 IRW
-1283 AKAPAGTGFV
+1283 
-1293 RFRPYVQRNGRAW
+1293 RYYVQRNGRIRAAL
-1306 FCMPMLQRGKVA
+1306 PMLQRGKVA

-1329 DADKMIEDIANRVAT
+1329 NVDKMIDDIADKVAT
-1344 KDYDK
+1344 SKYDQK
-1349 KTTEL
+1349 VTEL
-1354 ERLISANTEG
+1354 ERSITANGEG
-1364 IKLAAVKNEVY
+1364 VSILSRKHETFVNDTY
-1375 TKQQADGRY
+1375 N
-1384 ADKAY
+1384 AY
-1389 VEKQEGRIEVT
+1389 VKE
-1400 EKAITSTVQK
+1400 TSSKLQVLDTGILAQVKK

-1493 DHDFSHISFKNFNNY
+1493 DHDFSHISFNTFNNY

-1528 PVVNNYEPMVNPLR
+1528 PVVNNYEPMVNPMR

-1554 DGVKPGKKYTLSAHF
+1554 EGVKPGKKYTLSAHF

-1675 HGELVNGTL
+1675 HGQLVNGTL

-1772 NGINVCGGYFGAN
+1772 NGINVGGGYFGSN

-1791 TNGSLGLGWYF
+1791 TNGSLGTGWYF
-1802 HDGRWNYVDFTN
+1802 HDGRWNYVNFTN

>member
-1 MSKANN
+1 MSKTNN

-29 DDLRQWDLKDNKD
+29 DDLRQWELKDNKD

-65 KQTRDGTFVSYIIT
+65 KQTRDGTFVSYMIT
-79 EVEQDTTG
+79 EVEQDSTG

-121 NFALQGTEWKRGIT
+121 DFALQGAEWKRGIT

-162 ELEIRFRTEILG
+162 ELEIRFRTEIMG

-183 LVKKVGRDN
+183 LIKKVGRDN

-260 FDIYSP
+260 FDMYSP

-278 KQLTEAELKKRIDSS
+278 KQLTEAELKKRINSS
-293 TSYEVSAVALEKVFG
+293 TLYEVDAVALEKVFG
-308 LSHESVRKGD
+308 LSHEAVRKGD
-318 KVRIK
+318 TVRIK

-392 KLQENVKET
+392 KLQENITET

-417 VAENLKNNTV
+417 VAENLKNNTID
-427 YIIEGINP
+427 IIEGVNP
-435 PTANLKDRKT
+435 PTANLKDGKT

-463 GKWDPVVPD
+463 GKWDPVIPD
-472 VESVKKETLEQVS
+472 VESVKKETLAQVS
-485 KDIESTK
+485 KDIEATK
-492 SEINQ
+492 SELNQ
-497 KVQSVEGK
+497 KVQE
-505 AQEIVKQ
+505 AQKQATGQFNEVKESLQ
-512 ISDVQKQVND
+512 GVSRTISDVQN
-522 KVDQTWINTQLKDK
+522 
-536 ADKAGV
+536 
-542 YTKDEIKDGFIGK
+542 
-555 QIYETDKQGNVKK
+555 KQGEIDKK
-568 FQEISTSFEQTNEA
+568 VTKFEQ
-582 IKSKAEK
+582 
-589 QSVTDLGNNLSQVSK
+589 
-604 VANEAKQT
+604 
-612 AEGNTS
+612 
-618 TITSVQATVN
+618 
-628 KINDDVTNLLIDSG
+628 
-642 TFEGAGVI
+642 
-650 NVNFPERW
+650 
-658 YLKGSGTKISA
+658 
-669 DVFQGSAVFE
+669 
-679 TQSSW
+679 
-684 SGIGYNFK
+684 
-692 DLINREVLKVGD
+692 
-704 KVNFSFYA
+704 
-712 RLKGLPAGETRPH
+712 
-725 VFFFRGSASGTRWTD
+725 
-740 LNSDWKRYS
+740 
-749 VTFTINADM
+749 
-758 MGTSGNVVES
+758 
-768 FIRTEIE
+768 
-775 ANTGATVWYQQSQ
+775 
-788 PQLTI
+788 
-793 GDKLYTW
+793 
-800 RTAPEDNATIVKKS
+800 
-814 NEIKQTV
+814 
-821 DSNISTIQNIQKD
+821 DSN
-834 QGKLTERITKSEQTA
+834 
-849 DGFKTSIES
+849 GFKLSIES

-890 TNGLSKTTTEI
+890 ANDLKKTTTEI
-901 KEEAGKISTK
+901 KEQAGKISEKLTTVETK
-911 LEQVE
+911 VNNDK
-916 ARTVGG
+916 AGG
-922 ENWLINT
+922 RNLLLDSNVKYEKTDYLIN
-929 GRNQKPQ
+929 QY
-936 TIGMSGG
+936 S
-943 ALVNKA
+943 L
-949 GQAFSEDYII
+949 
-959 LECTDH
+959 
-965 TDSFYQFHLD
+965 
-975 NTKMGDYEKGKD
+975 
-987 MTCSIDLQNDVPI
+987 
-1000 DLIVFQFINGV
+1000 
-1011 WTENLYNRFLVANWS
+1011 TENF
-1026 RRSFT
+1026 FT
-1031 FKIDERA
+1031 GEEYTFVI
-1038 TGWGLRLRFERNAN
+1038 
-1052 SKGKKVRFKKAKL
+1052 
-1065 EKGSVPTDFSKSTYE
+1065 KGSVLQGQKFGIWQNGGSNNVGYATNVYANGITYVTFKAVAATSGNERKLSLYNSPSNITKAVVEWVALYKGNKPQDWTPAPEDQVTTDEFTKKTTEIEKSVT
-1080 LEQSVDGIKET
+1080 GIKET
-1091 VTKVENNQNGFD
+1091 VTKVDNNQSGFD
-1103 KRVTAVEKTAEGISQ
+1103 KRVTAVEKTADGISQ
-1118 NVTKIQETQTAQ
+1118 NVSKLLETQTAQ
-1130 GKQIFEAQST
+1130 GKQISDAQST

-1199 NSFSMHTTGQAQDV
+1199 NSFSMNTTGQTQDV
-1213 WWGAFSQFIE
+1213 WWGAFSQFID
-1223 CSPNEDIVIS
+1223 CSPNEDIVTS

-1247 VFIEM
+1247 VFIEL
-1252 EFWQSNKTNRIST
+1252 EFWQSNKTTRIST
-1265 ARERVQIVNNTW
+1265 ARERVQIINNTW
-1277 IRAICT
+1277 VRAICT

-1318 TEFWLHPKDQT
+1318 TEFWLHPKDQN
-1329 DADKMIEDIANRVAT
+1329 DVDKMIEDIANKVAT
-1344 KDYDK
+1344 QDYNK

-1354 ERLISANTEG
+1354 ERLISANAEG
-1364 IKLAAVKNEVY
+1364 ISLAAIKTEVY
-1375 TKQQADGRY
+1375 TKGQADGKY

-1389 VEKQEGRIEVT
+1389 VEKQAGRIDVT

-1410 GDIISAINQT
+1410 GNIISAINQT
-1420 AEKISIS
+1420 AEQIQID
-1427 VSKLDINA
+1427 VGKLKINA
-1435 DTVVKW
+1435 DTIVKW
-1441 LTAKGID
+1441 LTATGID
-1448 ADVIKISGDKVTIDK
+1448 ADVIKIENGKVTIDK

-1542 IDLSNWIRFTLF
+1542 IDLGNWIRFTLF

-1723 LVGDDRAGL
+1723 LVGTDRAGL

>member
-29 DDLRQWDLKDNKD
+29 DDLRQWELKDNKD

-79 EVEQDTTG
+79 EVEQDSTG

-121 NFALQGTEWKRGIT
+121 DFALQGTEWKRGIT

-162 ELEIRFRTEILG
+162 ELEIRFRTEIMG

-183 LVKKVGRDN
+183 VIKKVGRDN

-204 IRRIENS
+204 IRRIESS

-260 FDIYSP
+260 FDMYSP

-318 KVRIK
+318 TVRIK

-382 SKELLDMLDK
+382 SKELLNMLDK
-392 KLQENVKET
+392 KLQENVTET

-427 YIIEGINP
+427 DIIEGVNP
-435 PTANLKDRKT
+435 PTASLKDRKT

-472 VESVKKETLEQVS
+472 VDSVKKETLEQVN
-485 KDIESTK
+485 KNIESTK
-492 SEINQ
+492 QELNQ
-497 KVQSVEGK
+497 KVQEAKNQATGQVNE
-505 AQEIVKQ
+505 VKESLQ
-512 ISDVQKQVND
+512 GFSRTISDVQN
-522 KVDQTWINTQLKDK
+522 
-536 ADKAGV
+536 
-542 YTKDEIKDGFIGK
+542 
-555 QIYETDKQGNVKK
+555 KQGEIDKK
-568 FQEISTSFEQTNEA
+568 VTKFEQ
-582 IKSKAEK
+582 
-589 QSVTDLGNNLSQVSK
+589 
-604 VANEAKQT
+604 
-612 AEGNTS
+612 
-618 TITSVQATVN
+618 
-628 KINDDVTNLLIDSG
+628 
-642 TFEGAGVI
+642 
-650 NVNFPERW
+650 
-658 YLKGSGTKISA
+658 
-669 DVFQGSAVFE
+669 
-679 TQSSW
+679 
-684 SGIGYNFK
+684 
-692 DLINREVLKVGD
+692 
-704 KVNFSFYA
+704 
-712 RLKGLPAGETRPH
+712 
-725 VFFFRGSASGTRWTD
+725 
-740 LNSDWKRYS
+740 
-749 VTFTINADM
+749 
-758 MGTSGNVVES
+758 
-768 FIRTEIE
+768 
-775 ANTGATVWYQQSQ
+775 
-788 PQLTI
+788 
-793 GDKLYTW
+793 
-800 RTAPEDNATIVKKS
+800 
-814 NEIKQTV
+814 
-821 DSNISTIQNIQKD
+821 DSN
-834 QGKLTERITKSEQTA
+834 
-849 DGFKTSIES
+849 GFKLSIES
-858 LTKKDTDISNKLNT
+858 LTKKDSEISNKLNT
-872 VEQTVEGTKK
+872 VESNVEGTKK

-890 TNGLSKTTTEI
+890 ANDLKKTTTEI
-901 KEEAGKISTK
+901 KEQAGKMSEK
-911 LEQVE
+911 LTSVE
-916 ARTVGG
+916 KQA
-922 ENWLINT
+922 NT
-929 GRNQKPQ
+929 L
-936 TIGMSGG
+936 T
-943 ALVNKA
+943 NKTT
-949 GQAFSEDYII
+949 EI
-959 LECTDH
+959 
-965 TDSFYQFHLD
+965 
-975 NTKMGDYEKGKD
+975 EK
-987 MTCSIDLQNDVPI
+987 
-1000 DLIVFQFINGV
+1000 
-1011 WTENLYNRFLVANWS
+1011 
-1026 RRSFT
+1026 
-1031 FKIDERA
+1031 
-1038 TGWGLRLRFERNAN
+1038 
-1052 SKGKKVRFKKAKL
+1052 
-1065 EKGSVPTDFSKSTYE
+1065 
-1080 LEQSVDGIKET
+1080 SVDGIKET
-1091 VTKVENNQNGFD
+1091 VTKVENNQGGFD
-1103 KRVTAVEKTAEGISQ
+1103 KRVTAVEKNAEGISQ
-1118 NVTKIQETQTAQ
+1118 NVSKLQETQTAQ
-1130 GKQIFEAQST
+1130 GKQISNAQST
-1140 IKQHSDALDLTVK
+1140 IKQHSDALDLTLK
-1153 MKDVENY
+1153 MRDVENY

-1199 NSFSMHTTGQAQDV
+1199 NSFSMHTTGQTQDV
-1213 WWGAFSQFIE
+1213 WWGAFSQFID

-1252 EFWQSNKTNRIST
+1252 EFWQSNKTTRIST
-1265 ARERVQIVNNTW
+1265 ARERVQIITNTW
-1277 IRAICT
+1277 VRAICT

-1329 DADKMIEDIANRVAT
+1329 DVDKMIGDIADKVAT
-1344 KDYDK
+1344 QDYNQ
-1349 KTTEL
+1349 KTTEF
-1354 ERLISANTEG
+1354 ERLISANAQG
-1364 IKLAAVKNEVY
+1364 ISLAAVKSEVY
-1375 TKQQADGRY
+1375 TKVQADGRY

-1389 VEKQEGRIEVT
+1389 VEKQAGRIDVT

-1410 GDIISAINQT
+1410 GNIISAINQT
-1420 AEKISIS
+1420 AEQIQID
-1427 VSKLDINA
+1427 VAKLKINA
-1435 DTVVKW
+1435 DTIVQW

-1493 DHDFSHISFKNFNNY
+1493 DHDFSHISFNTFNNY

-1528 PVVNNYEPMVNPLR
+1528 PVVNNYEPMVNPMR

-1554 DGVKPGKKYTLSAHF
+1554 EGVKPGKKYTLSAHF

-1723 LVGDDRAGL
+1723 LVGTDRAGL

-1772 NGINVCGGYFGAN
+1772 NGINVGGGYFGFN

-1791 TNGSLGLGWYF
+1791 TNGSLGTGWYF
-1802 HDGRWNYVDFTN
+1802 HDGRWNYVNFTN

>member
-29 DDLRQWDLKDNKD
+29 DDLRQWELKDNKD

-79 EVEQDTTG
+79 EVEQDSTG

-121 NFALQGTEWKRGIT
+121 DFALQGTEWKRGIT

-162 ELEIRFRTEILG
+162 ELEIRFRTEIMG

-183 LVKKVGRDN
+183 LIKKVGRDN

-318 KVRIK
+318 TVRIK

-363 RSLIDRLYAQIM
+363 RSPIDRLYAQIM

-392 KLQENVKET
+392 KLQENITET
-401 EVIRKESEAA
+401 EAIRKESEAA

-427 YIIEGINP
+427 DIIEGVNP
-435 PTANLKDRKT
+435 PTENLKDRKT
-445 LWQDIS
+445 LWLDIS

-472 VESVKKETLEQVS
+472 VESVKKETLAQVS
-485 KDIESTK
+485 KDIEATK
-492 SEINQ
+492 NELNE

-505 AQEIVKQ
+505 AQEIAGQ
-512 ISDVQKQVND
+512 ISDVRKEVQG
-522 KVDQTWINTQLKDK
+522 KVDSNFVKEQIKDK
-536 ADKAGV
+536 ADKSGV
-542 YTKDEIKDGFIGK
+542 FTKDEINNGFIGK

-568 FQEISTSFEQTNEA
+568 FQEISTSFEQTNEV

-589 QSVTDLGNNLSQVSK
+589 QSVTDLGNNLTQVSK
-604 VANEAKQT
+604 TANEAKQT
-612 AEGNTS
+612 AEGS
-618 TITSVQATVN
+618 KQTISELKATVEN
-628 KINDDVTNLLIDSG
+628 TEIGVRNLLLETAIKSHAVKTGENKSHTYYDVAKDAATLMQGKDLAMSFLFTGKVTAWG
-642 TFEGAGVI
+642 TTNKWVGFEVKITFTDNTFHYPSCRVENRLTLGKQY
-650 NVNFPERW
+650 NQERF
-658 YLKGSGTKISA
+658 TT
-669 DVFQGSAVFE
+669 SAVVMDKPIKEISVYALARDFTGDTLIE
-679 TQSSW
+679 KPKLE
-684 SGIGYNFK
+684 IGT
-692 DLINREVLKVGD
+692 VPT
-704 KVNFSFYA
+704 A
-712 RLKGLPAGETRPH
+712 
-725 VFFFRGSASGTRWTD
+725 WT
-740 LNSDWKRYS
+740 
-749 VTFTINADM
+749 
-758 MGTSGNVVES
+758 
-768 FIRTEIE
+768 
-775 ANTGATVWYQQSQ
+775 
-788 PQLTI
+788 P
-793 GDKLYTW
+793 
-800 RTAPEDNATIVKKS
+800 APEDQVTTTDFTKK
-814 NEIKQTV
+814 TV
-821 DSNISTIQNIQKD
+821 DIESTIKGINSSVSDIQNA
-834 QGKLTERITKSEQTA
+834 QGKLTERVAKSEQTA
-849 DGFKTSIES
+849 DGFKQSIES

-901 KEEAGKISTK
+901 KEEAGNISTK

-929 GRNQKPQ
+929 GPNERPQ
-936 TIGMSGG
+936 TIGMIGG
-943 ALVNKA
+943 AVLNKVTSFVQPGEYVA
-949 GQAFSEDYII
+949 I
-959 LECTDH
+959 ECQDH
-965 TDSFYQFHLD
+965 TDAFYQFHLD
-975 NTKMGDYEKGKD
+975 NTKIGDFEKGKD
-987 MTCSIDLQNDVPI
+987 ITISLDLQNDVLLDFI
-1000 DLIVFQFINGV
+1000 LFQYINGS
-1011 WTENLYNRFLVANWS
+1011 WS
-1026 RRSFT
+1026 ESVQKPVPAKDWRRESWT
-1031 FKIDERA
+1031 FKIDVRA
-1038 TGWGLRLRFERNAN
+1038 TGWGFRIRFSRNEA
-1052 SKGKKVRFKKAKL
+1052 SKGKRFRFKKAKL

-1130 GKQIFEAQST
+1130 GKQITEAQST

-1160 VGGLGSINEI
+1160 VGGIGSINEI
-1170 RDAGFTQG
+1170 RNAGLELG
-1178 NKYWGW
+1178 NKYW
-1184 ATGHSIDPN
+1184 SINQGTAVQPSS
-1193 LKYKGY
+1193 KYKGY
-1199 NSFSMHTTGQAQDV
+1199 ATFWSDYSGKTSDHWSGTASEFIPVTAGEDLISTGWFA
-1213 WWGAFSQFIE
+1213 
-1223 CSPNEDIVIS
+1223 
-1233 AYFNTDGKVPIDNG
+1233 TDNIASLDQKAWMEI
-1247 VFIEM
+1247 
-1252 EFWQSNKTNRIST
+1252 EFWNATKGTRMRTQRVEIQWAKQGDW
-1265 ARERVQIVNNTW
+1265 ARMMMVSKVAANEEW
-1277 IRAICT
+1277 
-1283 AKAPAGTGFV
+1283 V
-1293 RFRPYVQRNGRAW
+1293 RWRYYVQRNGRIRAGL
-1306 FCMPMLQRGKVA
+1306 PMLQRGKVA

-1329 DADKMIEDIANRVAT
+1329 NVDKMIEDISNKVAT
-1344 KDYDK
+1344 LDYNQ

-1354 ERLISANTEG
+1354 ERLISANAEG
-1364 IKLAAVKNEVY
+1364 IKLAAVKTEVY

-1542 IDLSNWIRFTLF
+1542 IDLGNWIRFTLF

-1723 LVGDDRAGL
+1723 LVGTDRAGL

>member
-29 DDLRQWDLKDNKD
+29 DDLRQWELKDNKD

-79 EVEQDTTG
+79 EVEQDSTG
-87 RPKKI
+87 RSKKI

-108 PQTLQATTVNEST
+108 PQTLQATTVNESMD
-121 NFALQGTEWKRGIT
+121 FALQGTEWKRGIT
-135 EFVGIRTIHIK
+135 EYVGIRTINIK

-162 ELEIRFRTEILG
+162 ELEIRFKTEILG

-233 FEEINNGKLYVGNND
+233 FEEINDGKLYVGNND

-308 LSHESVRKGD
+308 LSHEAVRKGD
-318 KVRIK
+318 TVRIK

-411 KKIAEQ
+411 KKIAEE
-417 VAENLKNNTV
+417 VAKNLKNNTV
-427 YIIEGINP
+427 DIIEGVNP
-435 PTANLKDRKT
+435 PTENLKDRKT

-463 GKWDPVVPD
+463 GKWDSVVPD

-485 KDIESTK
+485 KDIETTK
-492 SEINQ
+492 SELNQ
-497 KVQSVEGK
+497 KVQE
-505 AQEIVKQ
+505 AQKQATGQFNEVKESLQ
-512 ISDVQKQVND
+512 GVSRTISDVQN
-522 KVDQTWINTQLKDK
+522 
-536 ADKAGV
+536 
-542 YTKDEIKDGFIGK
+542 
-555 QIYETDKQGNVKK
+555 KQGEIDKK
-568 FQEISTSFEQTNEA
+568 VTKFEQ
-582 IKSKAEK
+582 
-589 QSVTDLGNNLSQVSK
+589 
-604 VANEAKQT
+604 
-612 AEGNTS
+612 
-618 TITSVQATVN
+618 
-628 KINDDVTNLLIDSG
+628 
-642 TFEGAGVI
+642 
-650 NVNFPERW
+650 
-658 YLKGSGTKISA
+658 
-669 DVFQGSAVFE
+669 
-679 TQSSW
+679 
-684 SGIGYNFK
+684 
-692 DLINREVLKVGD
+692 
-704 KVNFSFYA
+704 
-712 RLKGLPAGETRPH
+712 
-725 VFFFRGSASGTRWTD
+725 
-740 LNSDWKRYS
+740 
-749 VTFTINADM
+749 
-758 MGTSGNVVES
+758 
-768 FIRTEIE
+768 
-775 ANTGATVWYQQSQ
+775 
-788 PQLTI
+788 
-793 GDKLYTW
+793 
-800 RTAPEDNATIVKKS
+800 
-814 NEIKQTV
+814 
-821 DSNISTIQNIQKD
+821 DSN
-834 QGKLTERITKSEQTA
+834 
-849 DGFKTSIES
+849 GFKLSIES

-882 TISDVQQT
+882 TMSDVQQT
-890 TNGLSKTTTEI
+890 ANDLKKTTTEI
-901 KEEAGKISTK
+901 KEQAGKISEKLTSVEKKFDEQEIGVRNLISDTK
-911 LEQVE
+911 YWETTQVSSNS
-916 ARTVGG
+916 AYGIFKYDLNSLFSTLVGQTVTFSFEVKIITNDNTEGRVQFYG
-922 ENWLINT
+922 ANGSPKYTFAQKVFTGINKDFQRVT
-929 GRNQKPQ
+929 YTTKIQETPSN
-936 TIGMSGG
+936 
-943 ALVNKA
+943 A
-949 GQAFSEDYII
+949 GQARIEFWGIDAKTTKII
-959 LECTDH
+959 
-965 TDSFYQFHLD
+965 
-975 NTKMGDYEKGKD
+975 
-987 MTCSIDLQNDVPI
+987 IQN
-1000 DLIVFQFINGV
+1000 F
-1011 WTENLYNRFLVANWS
+1011 
-1026 RRSFT
+1026 
-1031 FKIDERA
+1031 
-1038 TGWGLRLRFERNAN
+1038 
-1052 SKGKKVRFKKAKL
+1052 KL
-1065 EKGSVPTDFSKSTYE
+1065 EKGDKATGWTLAPEDQVTNDEFTKKTTEIEKSVN
-1080 LEQSVDGIKET
+1080 GIKET
-1091 VTKVENNQNGFD
+1091 VTKVENNQSGFD

-1118 NVTKIQETQTAQ
+1118 NVSKLQETQTTQ
-1130 GKQIFEAQST
+1130 GKQITEAQST
-1140 IKQHSDALDLTVK
+1140 IKQHSDALNLAVK
-1153 MKDVENY
+1153 MKDVEDY
-1160 VGGLGSINEI
+1160 VGGI
-1170 RDAGFTQG
+1170 G
-1178 NKYWGW
+1178 NQTVLRNVLWKNDTKYWQLTSN
-1184 ATGHSIDPN
+1184 AARDTQVT
-1193 LKYKGY
+1193 YKGC
-1199 NSFSMHTTGQAQDV
+1199 NSLSVITTGNASNLYK
-1213 WWGAFSQFIE
+1213 GASHDYINAGPGWNYVF
-1223 CSPNEDIVIS
+1223 S
-1233 AYFNTDGKVPIDNG
+1233 AYFYTDNKASIDAG
-1247 VFIEM
+1247 AAIEL
-1252 EFWQSNKTNRIST
+1252 QCYD
-1265 ARERVQIVNNTW
+1265 VNNKMIKNYLQEITISQGTW
-1277 IRAICT
+1277 IRT
-1283 AKAPAGTGFV
+1283 HVAGLLVEGTKKVKVLFWA
-1293 RFRPYVQRNGRAW
+1293 RKNGRLWMAQ
-1306 FCMPMLQRGKVA
+1306 PMLQIGEKPSSFMENPADIAGTDELIEEMGKKVA
-1318 TEFWLHPKDQT
+1318 TQ
-1329 DADKMIEDIANRVAT
+1329 
-1344 KDYDK
+1344 DYDK

-1354 ERLISANTEG
+1354 ERLISANAQG
-1364 IKLAAVKNEVY
+1364 ISLAAVKNEVY

-1420 AEKISIS
+1420 AEKIQIN
-1427 VSKLDINA
+1427 VAKLQINA
-1435 DTVVKW
+1435 DTIVKW
-1441 LTAKGID
+1441 LTATGIN
-1448 ADVIKISGDKVTIDK
+1448 ADVIKIENGKVTIDK

-1542 IDLSNWIRFTLF
+1542 IDLGNWIRFTLF

>member
-99 KLKKATVIK
+99 KLKKETVIK
-108 PQTLQATTVNEST
+108 PQTLQATTVNESMD
-121 NFALQGTEWKRGIT
+121 FALQGTEWKRGIT
-135 EFVGIRTIHIK
+135 EYVGIRTINIK

-162 ELEIRFRTEILG
+162 ELEIRFKTEILG

-233 FEEINNGKLYVGNND
+233 FEEINDGKLYVGNND

-278 KQLTEAELKKRIDSS
+278 KQLTEAELKKRIGSS
-293 TSYEVSAVALEKVFG
+293 TSYEVNAVALEEVFG
-308 LSHESVRKGD
+308 LSHEAVRKGD
-318 KVRIK
+318 TVRIK
-323 DTGFSPPLFLEARLI
+323 DIGFSPPLFLEARLI

-352 IFGNYREIKDT
+352 IFGDYREIADT

-427 YIIEGINP
+427 DIIEGVNP
-435 PTANLKDRKT
+435 PIANLKDRKT

-485 KDIESTK
+485 KDIEATK
-492 SEINQ
+492 SELNE

-512 ISDVQKQVND
+512 IVNVQKQVND

-555 QIYETDKQGNVKK
+555 QIYETDKQGNIQK
-568 FQEISTSFEQTNEA
+568 FKDVNTSIGQTNEA
-582 IKSKAEK
+582 LTQKAEK
-589 QSVTDLGNNLSQVSK
+589 SELKKTSEGLSQLEQKTNDIKVTADGSK
-604 VANEAKQT
+604 
-612 AEGNTS
+612 NTL
-618 TITSVQATVN
+618 TELKAIVENTEIGVR
-628 KINDDVTNLLIDSG
+628 NLLLETATKSHSVKNGENKPHTYFDVAKDAATLMQGKTLAMSFLFTGKVTTWG
-642 TFEGAGVI
+642 TTNKWIGFEV
-650 NVNFPERW
+650 
-658 YLKGSGTKISA
+658 KI
-669 DVFQGSAVFE
+669 
-679 TQSSW
+679 
-684 SGIGYNFK
+684 
-692 DLINREVLKVGD
+692 
-704 KVNFSFYA
+704 
-712 RLKGLPAGETRPH
+712 
-725 VFFFRGSASGTRWTD
+725 
-740 LNSDWKRYS
+740 
-749 VTFTINADM
+749 TFTDN
-758 MGTSGNVVES
+758 TFHYPSCRVEN
-768 FIRTEIE
+768 R
-775 ANTGATVWYQQSQ
+775 
-788 PQLTI
+788 LTI
-793 GDKLYTW
+793 GKQYNQERFTASAVVMDKPIKEITVYALARDFTGDTLIEKAKLEIGTVPTAW
-800 RTAPEDNATIVKKS
+800 TPAPEDQVTTTDFTKK
-814 NEIKQTV
+814 TV
-821 DSNISTIQNIQKD
+821 DIESTIKGINSSVSDIQNAQE
-834 QGKLTERITKSEQTA
+834 KLTERVTKSEQTA

-901 KEEAGKISTK
+901 KEEAGNISTK

-929 GRNQKPQ
+929 GPNERPQ
-936 TIGMSGG
+936 TIGMIGG
-943 ALVNKA
+943 AVLNKVTSFVQPGEYVA
-949 GQAFSEDYII
+949 I
-959 LECTDH
+959 ECQDH
-965 TDSFYQFHLD
+965 TDAFYQFHLD
-975 NTKMGDYEKGKD
+975 NTKIGDFEKGKD
-987 MTCSIDLQNDVPI
+987 ITISLDLQNDVLLDFI
-1000 DLIVFQFINGV
+1000 LFQYINGS
-1011 WTENLYNRFLVANWS
+1011 WS
-1026 RRSFT
+1026 ESVQKPVPAKDWRRESWT
-1031 FKIDERA
+1031 FKIDVRA
-1038 TGWGLRLRFERNAN
+1038 TGWGFRIRFSRNEA
-1052 SKGKKVRFKKAKL
+1052 SKGKRFRFKKAKL

-1091 VTKVENNQNGFD
+1091 VTKVDNNQSGFD
-1103 KRVTAVEKTAEGISQ
+1103 KRVTAVEKTADGVSQ
-1118 NVTKIQETQTAQ
+1118 NVGKLLETQTAQ
-1130 GKQIFEAQST
+1130 GKQISDAQST

-1199 NSFSMHTTGQAQDV
+1199 NSFSMNTTGQTQDV
-1213 WWGAFSQFIE
+1213 WWGAFSQFID
-1223 CSPNEDIVIS
+1223 CSPNEDIVTS

-1247 VFIEM
+1247 VFIEL
-1252 EFWQSNKTNRIST
+1252 EFWQSNKTTRIST
-1265 ARERVQIVNNTW
+1265 ARERVQIINNTW
-1277 IRAICT
+1277 VRAICT

-1329 DADKMIEDIANRVAT
+1329 NVDKMIEDISNKVAAL
-1344 KDYDK
+1344 DYNQ

-1364 IKLAAVKNEVY
+1364 IKLAAVKTEVY

-1420 AEKISIS
+1420 AEKIQIN
-1427 VSKLDINA
+1427 VAKLQINA
-1435 DTVVKW
+1435 DTIVKW
-1441 LTAKGID
+1441 LTATGIN
-1448 ADVIKISGDKVTIDK
+1448 ADVIKIENGKVTIDK

-1542 IDLSNWIRFTLF
+1542 IDLGNWIRFTLF

-1802 HDGRWNYVDFTN
+1802 HDGRWNYVDFTK

>member
-29 DDLRQWDLKDNKD
+29 DDLRQWELKDNKD

-79 EVEQDTTG
+79 EVEQDSTG

-121 NFALQGTEWKRGIT
+121 DFALQGTEWKRGIT

-162 ELEIRFRTEILG
+162 ELEIRFRTEIMG
-174 SFIVGRYVD
+174 SFIVGRYIDVI
-183 LVKKVGRDN
+183 KKVGRDN

-233 FEEINNGKLYVGNND
+233 FEEINNGKLYVGNNA

-318 KVRIK
+318 TVRIK

-417 VAENLKNNTV
+417 VAENLTNNTV
-427 YIIEGINP
+427 DIIEGVNP

-463 GKWDPVVPD
+463 GKWDPVIPD
-472 VESVKKETLEQVS
+472 VESVKKETLAQVS
-485 KDIESTK
+485 KDIEATK
-492 SEINQ
+492 SELNQ
-497 KVQSVEGK
+497 KVQE
-505 AQEIVKQ
+505 AQKQATGQFNEVKESLQ
-512 ISDVQKQVND
+512 GVSRTISDVQN
-522 KVDQTWINTQLKDK
+522 
-536 ADKAGV
+536 
-542 YTKDEIKDGFIGK
+542 
-555 QIYETDKQGNVKK
+555 KQGEIDKK
-568 FQEISTSFEQTNEA
+568 VTKFEQ
-582 IKSKAEK
+582 
-589 QSVTDLGNNLSQVSK
+589 
-604 VANEAKQT
+604 
-612 AEGNTS
+612 
-618 TITSVQATVN
+618 
-628 KINDDVTNLLIDSG
+628 
-642 TFEGAGVI
+642 
-650 NVNFPERW
+650 
-658 YLKGSGTKISA
+658 
-669 DVFQGSAVFE
+669 
-679 TQSSW
+679 
-684 SGIGYNFK
+684 
-692 DLINREVLKVGD
+692 
-704 KVNFSFYA
+704 
-712 RLKGLPAGETRPH
+712 
-725 VFFFRGSASGTRWTD
+725 
-740 LNSDWKRYS
+740 
-749 VTFTINADM
+749 
-758 MGTSGNVVES
+758 
-768 FIRTEIE
+768 
-775 ANTGATVWYQQSQ
+775 
-788 PQLTI
+788 
-793 GDKLYTW
+793 
-800 RTAPEDNATIVKKS
+800 
-814 NEIKQTV
+814 
-821 DSNISTIQNIQKD
+821 DSN
-834 QGKLTERITKSEQTA
+834 
-849 DGFKTSIES
+849 GFKLSIES

-890 TNGLSKTTTEI
+890 ANDLKKTTTEI
-901 KEEAGKISTK
+901 KEQAGKISEKLTTVETK
-911 LEQVE
+911 VNNDK
-916 ARTVGG
+916 AGG
-922 ENWLINT
+922 RNLLLDSNVKYEKTDYLIN
-929 GRNQKPQ
+929 QY
-936 TIGMSGG
+936 S
-943 ALVNKA
+943 L
-949 GQAFSEDYII
+949 
-959 LECTDH
+959 
-965 TDSFYQFHLD
+965 
-975 NTKMGDYEKGKD
+975 
-987 MTCSIDLQNDVPI
+987 
-1000 DLIVFQFINGV
+1000 
-1011 WTENLYNRFLVANWS
+1011 TENFSTGEEY
-1026 RRSFT
+1026 T
-1031 FKIDERA
+1031 FVI
-1038 TGWGLRLRFERNAN
+1038 
-1052 SKGKKVRFKKAKL
+1052 
-1065 EKGSVPTDFSKSTYE
+1065 KGSVLQGQKFGIWQNGGSNNVGYATSVYANGITYVTFKAVAATGGNERKLSLYNSPSNTTKAVVEWVALYKGNKPQDWTPAPENQVTNDEFTKKATEIEKS
-1080 LEQSVDGIKET
+1080 VNGIKET
-1091 VTKVENNQNGFD
+1091 VTKVDNNQSGFD
-1103 KRVTAVEKTAEGISQ
+1103 KRVTAVEKTAEGVSQ
-1118 NVTKIQETQTAQ
+1118 NVGKLQETQTAQ
-1130 GKQIFEAQST
+1130 GKQISDAQST
-1140 IKQHSDALDLTVK
+1140 IKQHSDALEMAVK

-1160 VGGLGSINEI
+1160 VGGIGSINEI

-1199 NSFSMHTTGQAQDV
+1199 NSFSMNTTGQTQDV
-1213 WWGAFSQFIE
+1213 WWGAFSQFID
-1223 CSPNEDIVIS
+1223 CSPNEDIVTS

-1247 VFIEM
+1247 VFIEL
-1252 EFWQSNKTNRIST
+1252 EFWQSNKATRIST
-1265 ARERVQIVNNTW
+1265 ARERVQTINNTW
-1277 IRAICT
+1277 VRAICT

-1349 KTTEL
+1349 KVTEL
-1354 ERLISANTEG
+1354 ERSISATEKGVSIISGKQETFINETYNAYVKKTESRLEVLDEG
-1364 IKLAAVKNEVY
+1364 ILAQILK
-1375 TKQQADGRY
+1375 DGIMTSINMSPG
-1384 ADKAY
+1384 K
-1389 VEKQEGRIEVT
+1389 
-1400 EKAITSTVQK
+1400 ITI
-1410 GDIISAINQT
+1410 D
-1420 AEKISIS
+1420 AEK
-1427 VSKLDINA
+1427 LNINA
-1435 DTVVKW
+1435 DTIVKW

-1493 DHDFSHISFKNFNNY
+1493 DHDFSHISFNTFNNY

-1528 PVVNNYEPMVNPLR
+1528 PVVNNYEPMVNPMR

-1554 DGVKPGKKYTLSAHF
+1554 EGVKPGKKYTLSAHF

-1599 ELGRASKTYDAP
+1599 EIGRASKTYDAP

-1684 PFSTIALGTKDNV
+1684 PFSTIALGTRDNT
-1697 IYHNHVN
+1697 IRYNHVN

-1710 APLEIISN
+1710 APLEIMNN

-1723 LVGDDRAGL
+1723 LVGTDRAGL

>member
-1 MSKANN
+1 M
-7 LLHIVD
+7 D

-29 DDLRQWDLKDNKD
+29 DDLRQWELKDNKD

-54 AASLIQQNLVV
+54 AASLTQQNLVV

-92 YALGEHT
+92 YALGEHI

-108 PQTLQATTVNEST
+108 PQTLQAST
-121 NFALQGTEWKRGIT
+121 IVQSVDFALKGTEWKRGIT
-135 EFVGIRTIHIK
+135 EYSGIRTINIK

-162 ELEIRFRTEILG
+162 GLEIRFRTEILG

-183 LVKKVGRDN
+183 LVKKDGRDN

-266 QTEDQDMTKQRL
+266 QTEDQDMTKERL

-308 LSHESVRKGD
+308 LSHEAVRKGD
-318 KVRIK
+318 TVRIK

-382 SKELLDMLDK
+382 SKELLDTLDK

-427 YIIEGINP
+427 DIIEGVNP

-463 GKWDPVVPD
+463 GKWDPVIPD
-472 VESVKKETLEQVS
+472 VESVKKETLAQVS
-485 KDIESTK
+485 KDIEATK
-492 SEINQ
+492 SELNQ
-497 KVQSVEGK
+497 KVQE
-505 AQEIVKQ
+505 AQKQATGQFNEVKESLQ
-512 ISDVQKQVND
+512 GVSRTISDVQN
-522 KVDQTWINTQLKDK
+522 
-536 ADKAGV
+536 
-542 YTKDEIKDGFIGK
+542 
-555 QIYETDKQGNVKK
+555 KQGEIDKK
-568 FQEISTSFEQTNEA
+568 VTKFEQ
-582 IKSKAEK
+582 
-589 QSVTDLGNNLSQVSK
+589 
-604 VANEAKQT
+604 
-612 AEGNTS
+612 
-618 TITSVQATVN
+618 
-628 KINDDVTNLLIDSG
+628 
-642 TFEGAGVI
+642 
-650 NVNFPERW
+650 
-658 YLKGSGTKISA
+658 
-669 DVFQGSAVFE
+669 
-679 TQSSW
+679 
-684 SGIGYNFK
+684 
-692 DLINREVLKVGD
+692 
-704 KVNFSFYA
+704 
-712 RLKGLPAGETRPH
+712 
-725 VFFFRGSASGTRWTD
+725 
-740 LNSDWKRYS
+740 
-749 VTFTINADM
+749 
-758 MGTSGNVVES
+758 
-768 FIRTEIE
+768 
-775 ANTGATVWYQQSQ
+775 
-788 PQLTI
+788 
-793 GDKLYTW
+793 
-800 RTAPEDNATIVKKS
+800 
-814 NEIKQTV
+814 
-821 DSNISTIQNIQKD
+821 DSN
-834 QGKLTERITKSEQTA
+834 
-849 DGFKTSIES
+849 GFKLSIES
-858 LTKKDTDISNKLNT
+858 LTKKDTDISNKLST

-882 TISDVQQT
+882 TISDVQQ
-890 TNGLSKTTTEI
+890 NANDLKKTTTEI
-901 KEEAGKISTK
+901 KEQAGKISEKLTTVETK
-911 LEQVE
+911 VNNDK
-916 ARTVGG
+916 AGG
-922 ENWLINT
+922 RNLLLDSNVKYEKTDYLIN
-929 GRNQKPQ
+929 QY
-936 TIGMSGG
+936 S
-943 ALVNKA
+943 L
-949 GQAFSEDYII
+949 
-959 LECTDH
+959 
-965 TDSFYQFHLD
+965 
-975 NTKMGDYEKGKD
+975 
-987 MTCSIDLQNDVPI
+987 
-1000 DLIVFQFINGV
+1000 
-1011 WTENLYNRFLVANWS
+1011 TENFSTGEEY
-1026 RRSFT
+1026 T
-1031 FKIDERA
+1031 FVI
-1038 TGWGLRLRFERNAN
+1038 
-1052 SKGKKVRFKKAKL
+1052 
-1065 EKGSVPTDFSKSTYE
+1065 KGSVLQGQKFGIWQNGGSNNVGYATSVYANGITYVTFKAVAATSGNERKLSLYNSPSNTTKAVVEWVALYKGNKPQDWTPAPEEQVTNDDFTKKTTEIEKS
-1080 LEQSVDGIKET
+1080 VNGIKET
-1091 VTKVENNQNGFD
+1091 VTKVENNQGGFD

-1118 NVTKIQETQTAQ
+1118 NVTKMLETQTAQ
-1130 GKQIFEAQST
+1130 GKQITEAQST

-1199 NSFSMHTTGQAQDV
+1199 NSFSMNTTGQTQDV
-1213 WWGAFSQFIE
+1213 WWGAFSQFID
-1223 CSPNEDIVIS
+1223 CSPNEDIVTS

-1252 EFWQSNKTNRIST
+1252 EFWQSNKTTRIST

-1329 DADKMIEDIANRVAT
+1329 NVDKMIEDIADKVAT
-1344 KDYDK
+1344 QDYNK

-1354 ERLISANTEG
+1354 ERLISANAQG
-1364 IKLAAVKNEVY
+1364 ISLAAVKTEVY
-1375 TKQQADGRY
+1375 TKQQADGKY

-1389 VEKQEGRIEVT
+1389 VEKQVGRIDVT

-1420 AEKISIS
+1420 AEQIQID
-1427 VSKLDINA
+1427 VAKLKINA
-1435 DTVVKW
+1435 DTIVKW
-1441 LTAKGID
+1441 LTATGID
-1448 ADVIKISGDKVTIDK
+1448 ADVIKIENGKVTIDK

-1493 DHDFSHISFKNFNNY
+1493 DHDFSHISFNTVNNN

-1528 PVVNNYEPMVNPLR
+1528 PVVNNYEPMVNPMR
-1542 IDLSNWIRFTLF
+1542 IDLGNWIRFTLF
-1554 DGVKPGKKYTLSAHF
+1554 EGVKPGKKYTLSAHF

-1675 HGELVNGTL
+1675 HGQLVNGTL

-1723 LVGDDRAGL
+1723 LVGTDRAGL

>member
-29 DDLRQWDLKDNKD
+29 DDLRQWELKDNKD

-79 EVEQDTTG
+79 EVEQDSTG

-121 NFALQGTEWKRGIT
+121 DLALQGTEWKRGIT

-162 ELEIRFRTEILG
+162 ELEIRFRTEIMG

-183 LVKKVGRDN
+183 VIKKVGRDN

-318 KVRIK
+318 TVRIK

-427 YIIEGINP
+427 DIIEGVNP

-485 KDIESTK
+485 KDIEATK
-492 SEINQ
+492 GELNQ
-497 KVQSVEGK
+497 KVQE
-505 AQEIVKQ
+505 AQKQATGQFNEVKESLQ
-512 ISDVQKQVND
+512 GVSRTISDVQN
-522 KVDQTWINTQLKDK
+522 
-536 ADKAGV
+536 
-542 YTKDEIKDGFIGK
+542 
-555 QIYETDKQGNVKK
+555 KQGEIDKK
-568 FQEISTSFEQTNEA
+568 VTKFEQ
-582 IKSKAEK
+582 
-589 QSVTDLGNNLSQVSK
+589 
-604 VANEAKQT
+604 
-612 AEGNTS
+612 
-618 TITSVQATVN
+618 
-628 KINDDVTNLLIDSG
+628 
-642 TFEGAGVI
+642 
-650 NVNFPERW
+650 
-658 YLKGSGTKISA
+658 
-669 DVFQGSAVFE
+669 
-679 TQSSW
+679 
-684 SGIGYNFK
+684 
-692 DLINREVLKVGD
+692 
-704 KVNFSFYA
+704 
-712 RLKGLPAGETRPH
+712 
-725 VFFFRGSASGTRWTD
+725 
-740 LNSDWKRYS
+740 
-749 VTFTINADM
+749 
-758 MGTSGNVVES
+758 
-768 FIRTEIE
+768 
-775 ANTGATVWYQQSQ
+775 
-788 PQLTI
+788 
-793 GDKLYTW
+793 
-800 RTAPEDNATIVKKS
+800 
-814 NEIKQTV
+814 
-821 DSNISTIQNIQKD
+821 DSN
-834 QGKLTERITKSEQTA
+834 
-849 DGFKTSIES
+849 GFKLSIES
-858 LTKKDTDISNKLNT
+858 LTKKDTDISSKLNT

-901 KEEAGKISTK
+901 KEQAGKTSEK
-911 LEQVE
+911 LESVE
-916 ARTVGG
+916 KKFDDIKIGGQNFYKQKSFGASGGTSITYDDSNKWWNITIPAGASGSWKGILYNSKNATLLMGRTYTISYEIYADEVIPTAMDINNFGVTTATGTNDNDVVAKRIMRVPKTIAGQWVKVSATFIMPDNITQDFYDNSALGVGG
-922 ENWLINT
+922 GWTPTKITNIKI
-929 GRNQKPQ
+929 RNMQLEEGNIP
-936 TIGMSGG
+936 TSYRTP
-943 ALVNKA
+943 
-949 GQAFSEDYII
+949 SEDQVT
-959 LECTDH
+959 TDE
-965 TDSFYQFHLD
+965 F
-975 NTKMGDYEKGKD
+975 TKKTTEIEK
-987 MTCSIDLQNDVPI
+987 
-1000 DLIVFQFINGV
+1000 
-1011 WTENLYNRFLVANWS
+1011 
-1026 RRSFT
+1026 
-1031 FKIDERA
+1031 
-1038 TGWGLRLRFERNAN
+1038 
-1052 SKGKKVRFKKAKL
+1052 
-1065 EKGSVPTDFSKSTYE
+1065 SVT
-1080 LEQSVDGIKET
+1080 GIKET
-1091 VTKVENNQNGFD
+1091 VTKVDNNQSGFD
-1103 KRVTAVEKTAEGISQ
+1103 KRVTAVEKTADGVSQ
-1118 NVTKIQETQTAQ
+1118 NVGKLLETQTAQ
-1130 GKQIFEAQST
+1130 GKQISDAQST

-1199 NSFSMHTTGQAQDV
+1199 NSFSMNTTGQAQDV
-1213 WWGAFSQFIE
+1213 WWGAFSQFID
-1223 CSPNEDIVIS
+1223 CSPNEDIVTS

-1247 VFIEM
+1247 VFIEL
-1252 EFWQSNKTNRIST
+1252 EFWQSNKTTRIST
-1265 ARERVQIVNNTW
+1265 ARERVQIINNTW
-1277 IRAICT
+1277 VRAICT

-1306 FCMPMLQRGKVA
+1306 FCMPMLQRGKIA

-1349 KTTEL
+1349 KVTEL
-1354 ERLISANTEG
+1354 ERSISATEKGVSIITGKQETFINETYNAYVKKTESRLEVLDEG
-1364 IKLAAVKNEVY
+1364 ILAQILK
-1375 TKQQADGRY
+1375 DGIMTSINMSPG
-1384 ADKAY
+1384 K
-1389 VEKQEGRIEVT
+1389 
-1400 EKAITSTVQK
+1400 ITI
-1410 GDIISAINQT
+1410 D
-1420 AEKISIS
+1420 AEK
-1427 VSKLDINA
+1427 LNINA
-1435 DTVVKW
+1435 DTIVKW

-1493 DHDFSHISFKNFNNY
+1493 DHDFSHISFKTFNNY

-1528 PVVNNYEPMVNPLR
+1528 PLVNNYEPMVNPMR
-1542 IDLSNWIRFTLF
+1542 IDLANWIRFTLYE
-1554 DGVKPGKKYTLSAHF
+1554 GVKPGKKYTLSAHF

-1632 EGNGYVYIDL
+1632 EGNGYVYMDL
-1642 FGEGLLNNMQAIA
+1642 FGEGPLNNMQAIA

-1723 LVGDDRAGL
+1723 LVGNDRAGL

>member
-18 IIGVIKEQDYW
+18 IIGVLKEQHYW
-29 DDLRQWDLKDNKD
+29 DDKRQWELKNNVD
-42 KFEFTTADGTKI
+42 KLEFTVSDGTKES
-54 AASLIQQNLVV
+54 AKLMQQNLIV

-121 NFALQGTEWKRGIT
+121 DFALQGTEWKRGIT

-152 DLLKQIASTF
+152 DFLKQIASTF
-162 ELEIRFRTEILG
+162 ELEIRFRTEIMG

-183 LVKKVGRDN
+183 VIKKVGRDN

-223 QNSETGEFLT
+223 QNNESGEFLT
-233 FEEINNGKLYVGNND
+233 FEEINDGKLYVGNND

-318 KVRIK
+318 TVRIK

-427 YIIEGINP
+427 DIIEGVNP

-463 GKWDPVVPD
+463 GKWDPVIPD
-472 VESVKKETLEQVS
+472 VESVKKETLAQVS
-485 KDIESTK
+485 KDIEATK
-492 SEINQ
+492 SELNQ
-497 KVQSVEGK
+497 KVQE
-505 AQEIVKQ
+505 AQKQATGQFNEVKESLQ
-512 ISDVQKQVND
+512 GVSRTISDVQN
-522 KVDQTWINTQLKDK
+522 
-536 ADKAGV
+536 
-542 YTKDEIKDGFIGK
+542 
-555 QIYETDKQGNVKK
+555 KQGEIDKK
-568 FQEISTSFEQTNEA
+568 VTKFEQ
-582 IKSKAEK
+582 
-589 QSVTDLGNNLSQVSK
+589 
-604 VANEAKQT
+604 
-612 AEGNTS
+612 
-618 TITSVQATVN
+618 
-628 KINDDVTNLLIDSG
+628 
-642 TFEGAGVI
+642 
-650 NVNFPERW
+650 
-658 YLKGSGTKISA
+658 
-669 DVFQGSAVFE
+669 
-679 TQSSW
+679 
-684 SGIGYNFK
+684 
-692 DLINREVLKVGD
+692 
-704 KVNFSFYA
+704 
-712 RLKGLPAGETRPH
+712 
-725 VFFFRGSASGTRWTD
+725 
-740 LNSDWKRYS
+740 
-749 VTFTINADM
+749 
-758 MGTSGNVVES
+758 
-768 FIRTEIE
+768 
-775 ANTGATVWYQQSQ
+775 
-788 PQLTI
+788 
-793 GDKLYTW
+793 
-800 RTAPEDNATIVKKS
+800 
-814 NEIKQTV
+814 
-821 DSNISTIQNIQKD
+821 DSN
-834 QGKLTERITKSEQTA
+834 
-849 DGFKTSIES
+849 GFKLSIES

-890 TNGLSKTTTEI
+890 ANDLKKTTTEI
-901 KEEAGKISTK
+901 KEQAGKISEKLTTVETK
-911 LEQVE
+911 VNNDK
-916 ARTVGG
+916 AGG
-922 ENWLINT
+922 RNLLLDSNVKYEKTDYLIN
-929 GRNQKPQ
+929 QY
-936 TIGMSGG
+936 S
-943 ALVNKA
+943 L
-949 GQAFSEDYII
+949 
-959 LECTDH
+959 
-965 TDSFYQFHLD
+965 
-975 NTKMGDYEKGKD
+975 
-987 MTCSIDLQNDVPI
+987 
-1000 DLIVFQFINGV
+1000 
-1011 WTENLYNRFLVANWS
+1011 TENFSTGEEY
-1026 RRSFT
+1026 T
-1031 FKIDERA
+1031 FVI
-1038 TGWGLRLRFERNAN
+1038 
-1052 SKGKKVRFKKAKL
+1052 
-1065 EKGSVPTDFSKSTYE
+1065 KGSVLQGQKFGIWQNGGSNNVGYATSVYANGITYVTFKAVAATGGNERKLSLYNSPSNTTKAVVEWVALYKGNKPQDWTPAPENQVTNDEFTKKATEIEKS
-1080 LEQSVDGIKET
+1080 VNGIKET
-1091 VTKVENNQNGFD
+1091 VTKVDNNQSGFD
-1103 KRVTAVEKTAEGISQ
+1103 KRVTAVEKTAEGVSQ
-1118 NVTKIQETQTAQ
+1118 NVGKLQETQTAQ
-1130 GKQIFEAQST
+1130 GKQISDAQST
-1140 IKQHSDALDLTVK
+1140 IKQHSDALEMAVK

-1160 VGGLGSINEI
+1160 VGGIGSINEI

-1199 NSFSMHTTGQAQDV
+1199 NSFSMNTTGQTQDV
-1213 WWGAFSQFIE
+1213 WWGAFSQFID
-1223 CSPNEDIVIS
+1223 CSPNEDIVTS

-1247 VFIEM
+1247 VFIEL
-1252 EFWQSNKTNRIST
+1252 EFWQSNKATRIST
-1265 ARERVQIVNNTW
+1265 ARERVQIINNTW
-1277 IRAICT
+1277 VRAICT

-1349 KTTEL
+1349 KVTEL
-1354 ERLISANTEG
+1354 ERSISATEKGVSIITGKQETFINETYNAYVKKTESRLEVLDEG
-1364 IKLAAVKNEVY
+1364 ILAQILK
-1375 TKQQADGRY
+1375 DGIMTSINMSPG
-1384 ADKAY
+1384 K
-1389 VEKQEGRIEVT
+1389 
-1400 EKAITSTVQK
+1400 ITI
-1410 GDIISAINQT
+1410 D
-1420 AEKISIS
+1420 AEK
-1427 VSKLDINA
+1427 LNINA
-1435 DTVVKW
+1435 DTIVKW
-1441 LTAKGID
+1441 LTAKGIN

-1480 QKFSVTPRKNLIP
+1480 QKFSVTPRTNLIP
-1493 DHDFSHISFKNFNNY
+1493 DHDFSHISFTTVNNN

-1518 TIMSNPYIEK
+1518 TIMSSPYIEK
-1528 PVVNNYEPMVNPLR
+1528 PVVNNYEPMVNPMR
-1542 IDLSNWIRFTLF
+1542 IDLGNWIRFTLF
-1554 DGVKPGKKYTLSAHF
+1554 EGVKPGKKYTLSAHF

-1584 IMRAVFGKYNGDTPV
+1584 IMRAIFGKYNGDTPV

-1675 HGELVNGTL
+1675 HGQLVNGTL

-1723 LVGDDRAGL
+1723 LVGSDRAGL

>member
-13 FKTEQ
+13 FKKEQ

-29 DDLRQWDLKDNKD
+29 DDLRQWELKDNKD

-79 EVEQDTTG
+79 EVEQDSTG

-108 PQTLQATTVNEST
+108 PQTLQATTVNESMD
-121 NFALQGTEWKRGIT
+121 FALQGTEWKRGIT
-135 EFVGIRTIHIK
+135 EYVGIRTINIK

-162 ELEIRFRTEILG
+162 ELEIRFKTEILG

-233 FEEINNGKLYVGNND
+233 FEEINDGKLYVGNND

-260 FDIYSP
+260 FDMYSP

-293 TSYEVSAVALEKVFG
+293 TSYEVNAVALEKVFG

-318 KVRIK
+318 TVRIK

-392 KLQENVKET
+392 KLQENITET
-401 EVIRKESEAA
+401 EAIRKESEAA

-427 YIIEGINP
+427 DIIEGVNP
-435 PTANLKDRKT
+435 PTENLKDRKT

-485 KDIESTK
+485 KDIETTK
-492 SEINQ
+492 NELNE

-555 QIYETDKQGNVKK
+555 QIYETDKQGNIKNFKDVN
-568 FQEISTSFEQTNEA
+568 TSIVQTNEA
-582 IKSKAEK
+582 LKQKAEK
-589 QSVTDLGNNLSQVSK
+589 SELKNTSDGLSQLEQK
-604 VANEAKQT
+604 TNDIETT
-612 AEGNTS
+612 AEGTKQILTELQTKVENTKYGIRNFAIDGS
-618 TITSVQATVN
+618 FENDIASVGITNGSKNTIITSPVFNGKRALKVDTTASTVVDTGFSMDIRN
-628 KINDDVTNLLIDSG
+628 LESGMEYIACIVIAGENDYTDVLYRIAKTDWGEVVSKKINVTKTWKKEYV
-642 TFEGAGVI
+642 TFKATAPTMKIVVLKKGVVMFLDAISVYKGNAELDWSPSPEEMVNSTDFNKKTVEIEKNI
-650 NVNFPERW
+650 NGIKESV
-658 YLKGSGTKISA
+658 
-669 DVFQGSAVFE
+669 SAV
-679 TQSSW
+679 Q
-684 SGIGYNFK
+684 
-692 DLINREVLKVGD
+692 
-704 KVNFSFYA
+704 
-712 RLKGLPAGETRPH
+712 
-725 VFFFRGSASGTRWTD
+725 
-740 LNSDWKRYS
+740 
-749 VTFTINADM
+749 
-758 MGTSGNVVES
+758 
-768 FIRTEIE
+768 
-775 ANTGATVWYQQSQ
+775 
-788 PQLTI
+788 
-793 GDKLYTW
+793 
-800 RTAPEDNATIVKKS
+800 
-814 NEIKQTV
+814 NE
-821 DSNISTIQNIQKD
+821 

-858 LTKKDTDISNKLNT
+858 LTKKDTDISYKLNT

-901 KEEAGKISTK
+901 KELAGKTSEK
-911 LEQVE
+911 LESVE
-916 ARTVGG
+916 KKFDDIKIGGQNFYKQKSFGVSGGTSITYDDSNKWWNITIPAGASGSWKGILYNSKNATLLVGRTYTISYEIYADEVIPTAIDINNFGVTTATGTNDNDVVAKRIMRVPKTISGQWVKVSATFIMPDNITQDFYDNSALGVGG
-922 ENWLINT
+922 GWTPTKITNIKI
-929 GRNQKPQ
+929 RNMQLEEGNIP
-936 TIGMSGG
+936 TSYRTP
-943 ALVNKA
+943 
-949 GQAFSEDYII
+949 SEDQVT
-959 LECTDH
+959 TDE
-965 TDSFYQFHLD
+965 F
-975 NTKMGDYEKGKD
+975 TKKTTEIEK
-987 MTCSIDLQNDVPI
+987 
-1000 DLIVFQFINGV
+1000 
-1011 WTENLYNRFLVANWS
+1011 
-1026 RRSFT
+1026 
-1031 FKIDERA
+1031 
-1038 TGWGLRLRFERNAN
+1038 
-1052 SKGKKVRFKKAKL
+1052 
-1065 EKGSVPTDFSKSTYE
+1065 SVT
-1080 LEQSVDGIKET
+1080 GIKET
-1091 VTKVENNQNGFD
+1091 VTKFENNQSGFD

-1118 NVTKIQETQTAQ
+1118 NVTKIQETQTVQ
-1130 GKQIFEAQST
+1130 GKQITEAQST

-1160 VGGLGSINEI
+1160 VGGIGSINEI
-1170 RDAGFTQG
+1170 RNAGLELG
-1178 NKYWGW
+1178 NKYW
-1184 ATGHSIDPN
+1184 SINQGTAVQPSS
-1193 LKYKGY
+1193 KYKGY
-1199 NSFSMHTTGQAQDV
+1199 ATFWSDYSGKTSDHWSGTASEFIPVTAGEDLISTGWFA
-1213 WWGAFSQFIE
+1213 
-1223 CSPNEDIVIS
+1223 
-1233 AYFNTDGKVPIDNG
+1233 TDNIASLDQKAWMEI
-1247 VFIEM
+1247 
-1252 EFWQSNKTNRIST
+1252 EFWNATKGTRMRTQRVEIQWAKQGDW
-1265 ARERVQIVNNTW
+1265 ARMMMVSKVAANEEW
-1277 IRAICT
+1277 
-1283 AKAPAGTGFV
+1283 V
-1293 RFRPYVQRNGRAW
+1293 RWRYYVQRNGRIRAAL
-1306 FCMPMLQRGKVA
+1306 PMLQRGKVA

-1329 DADKMIEDIANRVAT
+1329 NVDKMIEDISNKVAT
-1344 KDYDK
+1344 LDYNQ

-1354 ERLISANTEG
+1354 ERLISANAEG
-1364 IKLAAVKNEVY
+1364 IKLAAVKTEVY
-1375 TKQQADGRY
+1375 TKQQADERY

-1448 ADVIKISGDKVTIDK
+1448 ADVIKISGDKVTID
-1463 NGITAKM
+1463 
-1470 ADFFFEDERG
+1470 
-1480 QKFSVTPRKNLIP
+1480 
-1493 DHDFSHISFKNFNNY
+1493 
-1508 FLKIEYSPTW
+1508 
-1518 TIMSNPYIEK
+1518 
-1528 PVVNNYEPMVNPLR
+1528 
-1542 IDLSNWIRFTLF
+1542 
-1554 DGVKPGKKYTLSAHF
+1554 
-1569 RATTNDNRV
+1569 
-1578 NITNKP
+1578 
-1584 IMRAVFGKYNGDTPV
+1584 
-1599 ELGRASKTYDAP
+1599 
-1611 SIQTGKIVRYAL
+1611 
-1623 TFTVPSNYV
+1623 
-1632 EGNGYVYIDL
+1632 
-1642 FGEGLLNNMQAIA
+1642 
-1655 VSGVQLVEGDVPSV
+1655 
-1669 YNWDTT
+1669 
-1675 HGELVNGTL
+1675 
-1684 PFSTIALGTKDNV
+1684 
-1697 IYHNHVN
+1697 
-1704 KWNYMN
+1704 
-1710 APLEIISN
+1710 
-1718 GEMMA
+1718 
-1723 LVGDDRAGL
+1723 
-1732 SFYPRGGG
+1732 
-1740 ERRSYIG
+1740 
-1747 HIYNN
+1747 
-1752 ENRFRI
+1752 
-1758 ESKDP
+1758 
-1763 VATTQSIEC
+1763 
-1772 NGINVCGGYFGAN
+1772 
-1785 AGSIHY
+1785 
-1791 TNGSLGLGWYF
+1791 
-1802 HDGRWNYVDFTN
+1802 
-1814 MTSRT
+1814 

>member
-29 DDLRQWDLKDNKD
+29 DDLRQWELKDNKD

-79 EVEQDTTG
+79 EVEQDSTG

-121 NFALQGTEWKRGIT
+121 DFALQGTEWKRGIT

-162 ELEIRFRTEILG
+162 ELEIRFRTEIMG

-183 LVKKVGRDN
+183 LIKKVGRDN

-204 IRRIENS
+204 IRRIESS

-223 QNSETGEFLT
+223 QNSETDEFLT

-293 TSYEVSAVALEKVFG
+293 TSYEVNAVALEKVFG

-318 KVRIK
+318 TVRIK

-427 YIIEGINP
+427 DIIEGVNP
-435 PTANLKDRKT
+435 PTENLKDRKT

-472 VESVKKETLEQVS
+472 VESVKKETWEQVN
-485 KDIESTK
+485 KDIQSTK
-492 SEINQ
+492 EELNKKVEEAQNETSGQFKQVKENLQEVSLAIKNVQNSQGEIN
-497 KVQSVEGK
+497 KTVSEMK
-505 AQEIVKQ
+505 
-512 ISDVQKQVND
+512 
-522 KVDQTWINTQLKDK
+522 
-536 ADKAGV
+536 
-542 YTKDEIKDGFIGK
+542 
-555 QIYETDKQGNVKK
+555 
-568 FQEISTSFEQTNEA
+568 QTNE
-582 IKSKAEK
+582 
-589 QSVTDLGNNLSQVSK
+589 G
-604 VANEAKQT
+604 
-612 AEGNTS
+612 
-618 TITSVQATVN
+618 
-628 KINDDVTNLLIDSG
+628 
-642 TFEGAGVI
+642 F
-650 NVNFPERW
+650 
-658 YLKGSGTKISA
+658 
-669 DVFQGSAVFE
+669 
-679 TQSSW
+679 
-684 SGIGYNFK
+684 
-692 DLINREVLKVGD
+692 
-704 KVNFSFYA
+704 
-712 RLKGLPAGETRPH
+712 
-725 VFFFRGSASGTRWTD
+725 
-740 LNSDWKRYS
+740 
-749 VTFTINADM
+749 
-758 MGTSGNVVES
+758 
-768 FIRTEIE
+768 
-775 ANTGATVWYQQSQ
+775 
-788 PQLTI
+788 
-793 GDKLYTW
+793 
-800 RTAPEDNATIVKKS
+800 
-814 NEIKQTV
+814 
-821 DSNISTIQNIQKD
+821 
-834 QGKLTERITKSEQTA
+834 TKSIA
-849 DGFKTSIES
+849 S
-858 LTKKDTDISNKLNT
+858 LTKKDGEITEKLNT
-872 VEQTVEGTKK
+872 VVETSEGTKK
-882 TISDVQQT
+882 IISEVQQT
-890 TNGLSKTTTEI
+890 TNDLKKTTTEI
-901 KEEAGKISTK
+901 TEKAGKISEK
-911 LEQVE
+911 LESVE
-916 ARTVGG
+916 KKVDNDKAGG
-922 ENWLINT
+922 RNLLLDSNVKYEKTDYLINQY
-929 GRNQKPQ
+929 N
-936 TIGMSGG
+936 
-943 ALVNKA
+943 A
-949 GQAFSEDYII
+949 
-959 LECTDH
+959 
-965 TDSFYQFHLD
+965 
-975 NTKMGDYEKGKD
+975 
-987 MTCSIDLQNDVPI
+987 
-1000 DLIVFQFINGV
+1000 
-1011 WTENLYNRFLVANWS
+1011 TENFSTGEEY
-1026 RRSFT
+1026 T
-1031 FKIDERA
+1031 FVI
-1038 TGWGLRLRFERNAN
+1038 
-1052 SKGKKVRFKKAKL
+1052 
-1065 EKGSVPTDFSKSTYE
+1065 KGSVLQGQKFGIWQNGGSNNVGYATSLYANGITYVTFKAVAATSGNERKLSLYNFPSNTTKAVVEWVALYKGNKPQDWTPAPENQVTTDDFTKKTTEIEKS
-1080 LEQSVDGIKET
+1080 VNGIKET
-1091 VTKVENNQNGFD
+1091 VTKVENNQGGFD
-1103 KRVTAVEKTAEGISQ
+1103 KRVTAVEKTAEGVSQ
-1118 NVTKIQETQTAQ
+1118 NVGKLQETQTAQ
-1130 GKQIFEAQST
+1130 GKQISDAQST
-1140 IKQHSDALDLTVK
+1140 IKQHSDALEMAVK

-1178 NKYWGW
+1178 NRYWGW
-1184 ATGHSIDPN
+1184 ATGHSIDSN

-1199 NSFSMHTTGQAQDV
+1199 NSFSMNTTGQTQDV
-1213 WWGAFSQFIE
+1213 WWGAFSQFID
-1223 CSPNEDIVIS
+1223 CSPNEDIVTS

-1247 VFIEM
+1247 VFIEL
-1252 EFWQSNKTNRIST
+1252 EFWQSNKTTRIST
-1265 ARERVQIVNNTW
+1265 ARERVQIINNTW
-1277 IRAICT
+1277 VRAICT

-1329 DADKMIEDIANRVAT
+1329 NVDKMIEDISNKVAT
-1344 KDYDK
+1344 LDYNQ

-1364 IKLAAVKNEVY
+1364 IKLAAVKTEVY

-1420 AEKISIS
+1420 AEKIQIN
-1427 VSKLDINA
+1427 VAKLQINA
-1435 DTVVKW
+1435 DTIVKW
-1441 LTAKGID
+1441 LTATGIN
-1448 ADVIKISGDKVTIDK
+1448 ADVIKIENGKVTIDK

>member
-29 DDLRQWDLKDNKD
+29 DDLRQWELKDNKD

-79 EVEQDTTG
+79 EVEQDSTG

-121 NFALQGTEWKRGIT
+121 DFALQGTEWKRGIT

-162 ELEIRFRTEILG
+162 ELEIRFRTEIMG

-183 LVKKVGRDN
+183 LIKKVGRDN
-192 GKEFLLGKDVQG
+192 GKEFLLGKDVEG

-318 KVRIK
+318 TVRIK

-411 KKIAEQ
+411 KKIAEE
-417 VAENLKNNTV
+417 VAKNLKNNIV
-427 YIIEGINP
+427 DIIEGVNP
-435 PTANLKDRKT
+435 PTENLKDRKT

-485 KDIESTK
+485 KDIETTK
-492 SEINQ
+492 SELNQ
-497 KVQSVEGK
+497 KVQE
-505 AQEIVKQ
+505 AQKQATGQFNEVKESLQ
-512 ISDVQKQVND
+512 GVSRTISDVQN
-522 KVDQTWINTQLKDK
+522 
-536 ADKAGV
+536 
-542 YTKDEIKDGFIGK
+542 
-555 QIYETDKQGNVKK
+555 KQGEIDKK
-568 FQEISTSFEQTNEA
+568 VTKFEQ
-582 IKSKAEK
+582 
-589 QSVTDLGNNLSQVSK
+589 
-604 VANEAKQT
+604 
-612 AEGNTS
+612 
-618 TITSVQATVN
+618 
-628 KINDDVTNLLIDSG
+628 
-642 TFEGAGVI
+642 
-650 NVNFPERW
+650 
-658 YLKGSGTKISA
+658 
-669 DVFQGSAVFE
+669 
-679 TQSSW
+679 
-684 SGIGYNFK
+684 
-692 DLINREVLKVGD
+692 
-704 KVNFSFYA
+704 
-712 RLKGLPAGETRPH
+712 
-725 VFFFRGSASGTRWTD
+725 
-740 LNSDWKRYS
+740 
-749 VTFTINADM
+749 
-758 MGTSGNVVES
+758 
-768 FIRTEIE
+768 
-775 ANTGATVWYQQSQ
+775 
-788 PQLTI
+788 
-793 GDKLYTW
+793 
-800 RTAPEDNATIVKKS
+800 
-814 NEIKQTV
+814 
-821 DSNISTIQNIQKD
+821 DSN
-834 QGKLTERITKSEQTA
+834 
-849 DGFKTSIES
+849 GFKLSIES

-890 TNGLSKTTTEI
+890 ANDLKKTTTEI
-901 KEEAGKISTK
+901 KEQAGKISEK
-911 LEQVE
+911 LTSVE
-916 ARTVGG
+916 KQA
-922 ENWLINT
+922 NT
-929 GRNQKPQ
+929 L
-936 TIGMSGG
+936 T
-943 ALVNKA
+943 NKTT
-949 GQAFSEDYII
+949 EI
-959 LECTDH
+959 
-965 TDSFYQFHLD
+965 
-975 NTKMGDYEKGKD
+975 EK
-987 MTCSIDLQNDVPI
+987 
-1000 DLIVFQFINGV
+1000 
-1011 WTENLYNRFLVANWS
+1011 
-1026 RRSFT
+1026 
-1031 FKIDERA
+1031 
-1038 TGWGLRLRFERNAN
+1038 
-1052 SKGKKVRFKKAKL
+1052 
-1065 EKGSVPTDFSKSTYE
+1065 
-1080 LEQSVDGIKET
+1080 SVDGIKET
-1091 VTKVENNQNGFD
+1091 VTRVENNQNGFD
-1103 KRVTAVEKTAEGISQ
+1103 NRVATVEKTADSIKQ
-1118 NVTKIQETQTAQ
+1118 NVSSLQEIQTNQ
-1130 GKQIFEAQST
+1130 GKQLQDAKAGWETTAKSLEGKVE
-1140 IKQHSDALDLTVK
+1140 IKQ
-1153 MKDVENY
+1153 VEDY
-1160 VGGLGSINEI
+1160 VGGLGTVNEL
-1170 RDAGFTQG
+1170 RDADFKLGQ
-1178 NKYWGW
+1178 KYWLWNSGNG
-1184 ATGHSIDPN
+1184 AVGSVDAN
-1193 LKYKGY
+1193 LKYKGM
-1199 NSFSMHTTGQAQDV
+1199 NTFSITVTGQTQDR
-1213 WWGAFSQFIE
+1213 WWGLTNQFIE
-1223 CSPNEDIVIS
+1223 CQVNEEFVAS
-1233 AYFNTDGKVPIDNG
+1233 GYFNTDGKTPIDG
-1247 VFIEM
+1247 GAFLEIE
-1252 EFWQSNKTNRIST
+1252 WWTADKKTRIKT
-1265 ARERVQIVNNTW
+1265 ARTNIKVVNNMW
-1277 IRAICT
+1277 VRAVCT
-1283 AKAPAGTGFV
+1283 DKAPANASFV
-1293 RFRPYVQRNGRAW
+1293 RWRYYVTRNGRLWCAT
-1306 FCMPMLQRGKVA
+1306 PMLQRGTIA
-1318 TEFWLHPKDQT
+1318 SEFWLHPKDQT

-1349 KTTEL
+1349 KVTEL
-1354 ERLISANTEG
+1354 ERSISATEKGVSIITGKQETFINETYNAYVKKTESRLEVLDEG
-1364 IKLAAVKNEVY
+1364 ILAQILK
-1375 TKQQADGRY
+1375 DGIMTSINMSPG
-1384 ADKAY
+1384 K
-1389 VEKQEGRIEVT
+1389 
-1400 EKAITSTVQK
+1400 ITI
-1410 GDIISAINQT
+1410 D
-1420 AEKISIS
+1420 AEK
-1427 VSKLDINA
+1427 LNINA
-1435 DTVVKW
+1435 DTIVKW
-1441 LTAKGID
+1441 LTAKGIN

-1470 ADFFFEDERG
+1470 ADFFFEDELG

-1493 DHDFSHISFKNFNNY
+1493 DHDFSHISFQTFNNY

-1528 PVVNNYEPMVNPLR
+1528 PVVNNYEPMVNPMR
-1542 IDLSNWIRFTLF
+1542 IDLANWIRFTLF
-1554 DGVKPGKKYTLSAHF
+1554 EGVKPGKKYTLSAHF

-1675 HGELVNGTL
+1675 HGQLVNGTL

-1723 LVGDDRAGL
+1723 LVGTDRAGL